1 MTEDSDSI
9 SEEER
14 SLFRPFTRESLV
26 QIEQR
31 IAAEHEKQ
39 KELERKRAE
48 GEVIRYDDEDEDEGP
63 QPDPTL
69 EQGVPI
75 PVRLQGSFPPE
86 LASTPL
92 EDIDPYYSNIL
103 TFVVVSKGKD
113 IFRFSAS
120 KAMWLL
126 DPFNPIRRV
135 AIYILVHPLFSL
147 FIITTILVN
156 CILMIMPTTPT
167 VESTEVIFTG
177 IYTFESAVKVMARG
191 FILCPFTYLRDA
203 WNWLDFVVIAL
214 AYVTMGI
221 DLGNLAA
228 LRTFR
233 VLRALKTVAIVPGLK
248 TIVGAV
254 IESVKN
260 LRDVIILTMFSLSV
274 FALMGLQIY
283 MGVLTQKCVKK
294 FPLDGSW
301 GNLTDENWA
310 YHNHNSSNWYTEDG
324 ISYPLC
330 GNISGA
336 GQCDD
341 DYVCLQGFGPN
352 PNYGYTSFD
361 SFGWAFLSAFR
372 LMTQDFW
379 EDLYQ
384 LVLRAAGPWHMLF
397 FIVIIFLGSFYLV
410 NLILA
415 IVAMSY
421 DELQKKAEEEEA
433 AEEEA
438 IREAEEAAA
447 AKAAKLEERA
457 NAQAQAAA
465 DAAAAEEAA
474 LHPEMAKSP
483 TYSCI
488 SYELFV
494 GGEKGN
500 DDNNKEKMS
509 IRSVEVESE
518 SVSVIQR
525 QPAPTTAHQA
535 TKVRKPS
542 TYTMRNG
549 RGRFG
554 IPGSDRKPLVLSTY
568 QDAQQHLPYADDS
581 NAVTPMSEENGAIIV
596 PVYYG
601 NLGSRHSSYTSHQSR
616 ISYTSH
622 GDLLG
627 GMAVMG
633 VSTMTKESKLR
644 NRNTRNQSVGATN
657 GGTTCLDT
665 NHKVE
670 HRDYEIGLECT
681 DEAGKIKHHDNP
693 FIEPVQTQTVVDM
706 KDVMVL
712 NDIIEQAAGRHSR
725 ASDRGVSVY
734 YFPTED
740 DDEDGPTFKDKALE
754 VILKGID
761 VFCVWDCCWVWLKF
775 QEWVSLIVF
784 DPFVEL
790 FITLCIVVNTM
801 FMAMDHHDMNKEM
814 ERVLKSGNYFF
825 TATFAIEATMKLM
838 AMSPKY
844 YFQEGWNIFD
854 FIIVAL
860 SLLELGLE
868 GVQGLSVLRSFR
880 LLRVFKLAKSW
891 PTLNLLI
898 SIMGRTMGA
907 LGNLTFVLCII
918 IFIFA
923 VMGMQL
929 FGKNYHDHKD
939 RFPDGD
945 LPRWNFT
952 DFMHSFMIVFRV
964 LCGEWIESMWDC
976 MYVGDVSCIP
986 FFLATVVIGNLVV
999 LNLFLA
1005 LLLSNFGS
1013 SSLSAPTADND
1024 TNKIAEA
1031 FNRIGRFKN
1040 WVKRNI
1046 ADCFKLIRNKLT
1058 NQISDQP
1065 SGKNVCR
1072 CISAEHG
1079 DNELELGHDEILA
1092 DGLIKKGIKE
1102 QTQLEVAIGDGMEFT
1117 IHGDMKNSKPKK
1129 SKYLNNAT
1137 MIGNSINHQDN
1148 RLEHELNHR
1157 GLSLQDDDTA
1167 SINSYGSH
1175 KNRPFKDESHKG
1187 SAETMEGEE
1196 KRDVSKEDLGLDE
1209 ELDEE
1214 GECEEGPLDGDIIIH
1229 AHDEDILD
1237 EYPADCCPDSYY
1249 KKFPILAGDDDSP
1262 FWQGWGNLRLKT
1274 FQLIENKYFE
1284 TAVITMI
1291 LMSSLALALEDVHLP
1306 QRPILQDILYYMD
1319 RIFTVIFF
1327 LEMLIKWLA
1336 LGFKVY
1342 FTNAWCWL
1350 DFVIVMLS
1358 LINLAAVWSGADDVP
1373 AFRSMR
1379 TLRALRPLRA
1389 VSRWEGMK
1397 VVVNALVQA
1406 IPSIFNVLLVC
1417 LIFWLIF
1424 AIMGVQLFAGKY
1436 FKCEDLNGTQLS
1448 HEIIPNRNACE
1459 SENYTWVNSAMN
1471 FDHVGNAYLCLF
1483 QVATFKGWI
1492 QIMNDAID
1500 SREVDKQPIRE
1511 TNIYMYLYF
1520 VFFIIFGSFFT
1531 LNLFIGV
1538 IIDNFNEQKK
1548 KAGGSLEMFM
1558 TEDQKKYYNAM
1569 KKMGSKKP
1577 LKAIPRPRWRPQ
1589 AIVFEIVTDK
1599 KFDII
1604 IMLFIGLNMFTMTL
1618 DRYDASDTYNAV
1630 LDYLNAIF
1638 VVIFSSECLLK
1649 IFALRYH
1656 YFIEPWN
1663 LFDVVVVILS
1673 ILGLVLSDIIEKYF
1687 VSPTLLRV
1695 VRVAKVGRVLRL
1707 VKGAKGIRTL
1717 LFALAMSL
1725 PALFNICLLLFL
1737 VMFIFAIFG
1746 MSFFMHVKEKSG
1758 INDVYNFKTFGQSMI
1773 LLFQMSTS
1781 AGWDGVLD
1789 AIINE
1794 EACDPPDNDK
1804 GYPGNCGSAT
1814 VGITFLLSYLVISFL
1829 IVINMYIAVILEN
1842 YSQATEDVQEG
1853 LTDDDY
1859 DMYYEIWQQ
1868 FDPEGTQY
1876 IRYDQLSEF
1885 LDVLEPPLQIHKPNK
1900 YKIIS
1905 MDIPICRGDLMY
1917 CVDILDALTKDFFA
1931 RKGNP
1936 IEETGEIG
1944 EIAARPDTEGYEPVS
1959 STLWRQ
1965 REEYCARL
1973 IQHAWRKHKTRG
1985 EGGATDGDENDG
1997 GGDDD
2002 DNAGGAGI
2010 GGDKAGDEAGS
2021 GGANDD
2027 AGGGGGAGGSEHA
2040 DGSAIGDA
2048 IDPEGAAAAV
2058 IESNVN
2064 SSIVDGADSAAAGS
2078 PGGQSSGSAGRQTAV
2093 LVESDGFVTKN
2104 GHKVVIHSRS
2114 PSITSR
2120 TADV

>member
-1 MTEDSDSI
+1 MSEDSDSV

-14 SLFRPFTRESLV
+14 SLFRPFTRESLAA
-26 QIEQR
+26 IEAR
-31 IAAEHEKQ
+31 IAEEHAKQ
-39 KELERKRAE
+39 KELEKKRAE
-48 GEVIRYDDEDEDEGP
+48 GEVRYDDEDEDEGP
-63 QPDPTL
+63 QPDPML
-69 EQGVPI
+69 EQGAPI
-75 PVRLQGSFPPE
+75 PVRLHNEFPPE

-92 EDIDPYYSNIL
+92 EDIDNFYHNQR
-103 TFVVVSKGKD
+103 TFVVISKGKD
-113 IFRFSAS
+113 IFRFSATD
-120 KAMWLL
+120 AMWIL

-167 VESTEVIFTG
+167 IESTEVIFTG

-191 FILCPFTYLRDA
+191 FILQPFTYLRDA

-283 MGVLTQKCVKK
+283 MGVLTQKCIKN
-294 FPLDGSW
+294 FPEDGSW
-301 GNLTDENWA
+301 GNLTDENWERFVS
-310 YHNHNSSNWYTEDG
+310 NETNWYVDEAKNM
-324 ISYPLC
+324 PLC
-330 GNISGA
+330 GNSSGA
-336 GQCDD
+336 GQCLPG
-341 DYVCLQGFGPN
+341 YTCLQGYGEN

-361 SFGWAFLSAFR
+361 TFGWALLSAFR
-372 LMTQDFW
+372 LMTQDYW
-379 EDLYQ
+379 ENLYQ
-384 LVLRAAGPWHMLF
+384 LVLRSAGPWHMLF

-438 IREAEEAAA
+438 IREAEEAAL
-447 AKAAKLEERA
+447 AKETKLA
-457 NAQAQAAA
+457 AQAAA
-465 DAAAAEEAA
+465 REAAAHAVVTAA
-474 LHPEMAKSP
+474 DQIVKSP
-483 TYSCI
+483 SDFSCH

-494 GGEKGN
+494 GQEKGN
-500 DDNNKEKMS
+500 DDNNKERMS
-509 IRSVEVESE
+509 IRSIE
-518 SVSVIQR
+518 SVSEHRVKQINNH
-525 QPAPTTAHQA
+525 TTT
-535 TKVRKPS
+535 TKVRKVSAASLSLPGS
-542 TYTMRNG
+542 PFNLRRSSRGSHQFTIRNG
-549 RGRFG
+549 RGRFVG
-554 IPGSDRKPLVLSTY
+554 PPGGDRKPLVLSTFL
-568 QDAQQHLPYADDS
+568 DAQEHLPYADDS
-581 NAVTPMSEENGAIIV
+581 NAVTPMSEENGTIVV
-596 PVYYG
+596 PVYYA
-601 NLGSRHSSYTSHQSR
+601 NLGSRHSSYTSHASR
-616 ISYTSH
+616 LSYTSH
-622 GDLLG
+622 GDLIG
-627 GMAVMG
+627 GIANAG
-633 VSTMTKESKLR
+633 KPMTKESQLKIR
-644 NRNTRNQSVGATN
+644 SVRPPSVNGHITDNNQKY
-657 GGTTCLDT
+657 
-665 NHKVE
+665 H
-670 HRDYEIGLECT
+670 YEGDLE
-681 DEAGKIKHHDNP
+681 DPMGKAKQQDNP
-693 FIEPVQTQTVVDM
+693 FIEPSQQHAVVDM

-712 NDIIEQAAGRHSR
+712 NDIIEQAAGRQSR
-725 ASDRGVSVY
+725 TPEQG
-734 YFPTED
+734 D
-740 DDEDGPTFKDKALE
+740 DDEEGPTFKDKLLTAVLRC
-754 VILKGID
+754 ID
-761 VFCVWDCCWVWLKF
+761 IFCVWDCCWLWLEF
-775 QEWVSLIVF
+775 QKYVALLVF

-790 FITLCIVVNTM
+790 FITLCIVVNTL
-801 FMAMDHHDMNKEM
+801 FMALDHHDMDKDM
-814 ERVLKSGNYFF
+814 ERVLKTGNYFF
-825 TATFAIEATMKLM
+825 TATFGIEATLKLI
-838 AMSPKY
+838 AMSPKF

-898 SIMGRTMGA
+898 SIMGRTVGA

-929 FGKNYHDHKD
+929 FGKNYTDNVD

-976 MYVGDVSCIP
+976 MLVGDVSCIP

-1013 SSLSAPTADND
+1013 SNLSAPTADND

-1031 FNRIGRFKN
+1031 IDRIARFVK
-1040 WVKRNI
+1040 WIKRNVLYL
-1046 ADCFKLIRNKLT
+1046 AKMMRAKLT
-1058 NQISDQP
+1058 NQISDQAP
-1065 SGKNVCR
+1065 DGIDR
-1072 CISAEHG
+1072 DG
-1079 DNELELGHDEILA
+1079 DLDLA
-1092 DGLIKKGIKE
+1092 DGELDAYRDKKSAKE
-1102 QTQLEVAIGDGMEFT
+1102 LNQLEVAIGDGMEFT
-1117 IHGDMKNSKPKK
+1117 IHGDLKNKLKKGKLCMNNSKVI
-1129 SKYLNNAT
+1129 A
-1137 MIGNSINHQDN
+1137 NSINHRDYRLDN
-1148 RLEHELNHR
+1148 DYINQNE
-1157 GLSLQDDDTA
+1157 DDTI
-1167 SINSYGSH
+1167 SNKSYGSH
-1175 KNRPFKDESHKG
+1175 KNRAFKDESHKG
-1187 SAETMEGEE
+1187 SMDSLDGEE
-1196 KRDVSKEDLGLDE
+1196 KKDASKEDLEQE
-1209 ELDEE
+1209 EDLGEE
-1214 GECEEGPLDGDIIIH
+1214 GEEGEGVIGDAIIQAEEDPIESD
-1229 AHDEDILD
+1229 
-1237 EYPADCCPDSYY
+1237 YPADCCPENCY
-1249 KKFPILAGDDDSP
+1249 KKFPFLAGDDDAP
-1262 FWQGWGNLRLKT
+1262 FWQGWANLRLKT

-1284 TAVITMI
+1284 TAVILMI
-1291 LMSSLALALEDVHLP
+1291 LLSSMALALEDVHLQ

-1327 LEMLIKWLA
+1327 IEMLIKWLA
-1336 LGFKVY
+1336 LGFKKY

-1350 DFVIVMLS
+1350 DFIIVMVS
-1358 LINLAAVWSGADDVP
+1358 LINFVASLCGAGGIQ
-1373 AFRSMR
+1373 AFKTMR

-1389 VSRWEGMK
+1389 MSRMQGMR

-1436 FKCEDLNGTQLS
+1436 FKCVDANKTTLS
-1448 HEIIPNRNACE
+1448 HEIIPDRNACLA
-1459 SENYTWVNSAMN
+1459 ENYTWENSPMN
-1471 FDHVGNAYLCLF
+1471 FDHVGKAYLCLF

-1500 SREVDKQPIRE
+1500 SRELNKQPIRE
-1511 TNIYMYLYF
+1511 TNIYMYFYF

-1599 KFDII
+1599 KFDMI
-1604 IMLFIGLNMFTMTL
+1604 IMLFIGLNMLTMTL
-1618 DRYDASDTYNAV
+1618 DHYQQTQTFSDV
-1630 LDYLNAIF
+1630 LDYLNMIF
-1638 VVIFSSECLLK
+1638 IVIFTSECLMK

-1656 YFIEPWN
+1656 YFKEPWN
-1663 LFDVVVVILS
+1663 LFDFVVVILS

-1746 MSFFMHVKEKSG
+1746 MSFFMHVKDKSG
-1758 INDVYNFKTFGQSMI
+1758 LDDVYNFKTFGQSMI

-1789 AIINE
+1789 GIINE
-1794 EACDPPDNDK
+1794 EDCQEPNNEI
-1804 GYPGNCGSAT
+1804 GYPGNCGSST
-1814 VGITFLLSYLVISFL
+1814 IGIAYLLSYLVISFL

-1868 FDPEGTQY
+1868 FDPDGTQY
-1876 IRYDQLSEF
+1876 IRYDQLSDF

-1900 YKIIS
+1900 YKIVS
-1905 MDIPICRGDLMY
+1905 MDIPICKGDMMF

-1936 IEETGEIG
+1936 IEETAELEVQTRPGE
-1944 EIAARPDTEGYEPVS
+1944 TGYEPVS

-1973 IQHAWRKHKTRG
+1973 IQNAWRKHKQQRL
-1985 EGGATDGDENDG
+1985 GGPSE
-1997 GGDDD
+1997 
-2002 DNAGGAGI
+2002 
-2010 GGDKAGDEAGS
+2010 ES
-2021 GGANDD
+2021 DD
-2027 AGGGGGAGGSEHA
+2027 A
-2040 DGSAIGDA
+2040 DT
-2048 IDPEGAAAAV
+2048 DPRV
-2058 IESNVN
+2058 
-2064 SSIVDGADSAAAGS
+2064 
-2078 PGGQSSGSAGRQTAV
+2078 RQTAV

-2104 GHKVVIHSRS
+2104 GHRVVIHSRS
-2114 PSITSR
+2114 PSVTSR

>member
-1 MTEDSDSI
+1 MSEASDLS

-14 SLFRPFTRESLV
+14 CIFRPFTRESLAI
-26 QIEQR
+26 IETR
-31 IAAEHEKQ
+31 IAEEYARQ
-39 KELERKRAE
+39 KELEKKKAE
-48 GEVIRYDDEDEDEGP
+48 GEIRYEDEDEDEGP

-69 EQGVPI
+69 EQGLPI

-92 EDIDPYYSNIL
+92 EDIDAFYSNQR

-113 IFRFSAS
+113 IFRFSATN
-120 KAMWLL
+120 AMWIL

-135 AIYILVHPLFSL
+135 AIYVLVHPLFSL

-191 FILCPFTYLRDA
+191 FILEPFTYLRDA

-274 FALMGLQIY
+274 FALIGLQIY
-283 MGVLTQKCVKK
+283 MGVLTQKCIKE
-294 FPLDGSW
+294 FPMDGSW
-301 GNLTDENWA
+301 GNLTAENWERFVS
-310 YHNHNSSNWYTEDG
+310 NESNWYYDEDKG
-324 ISYPLC
+324 ERPLC
-330 GNISGA
+330 GNSSGA
-336 GQCDD
+336 GQCKEG
-341 DYVCLQGFGPN
+341 YRCLQGYGEN

-361 SFGWAFLSAFR
+361 TFGWAFLSAFR
-372 LMTQDFW
+372 LMTQDYW
-379 EDLYQ
+379 ENLYQ
-384 LVLRAAGPWHMLF
+384 LVLRSAGPWHMLF

-421 DELQKKAEEEEA
+421 DELQKKAQDEEEA
-433 AEEEA
+433 EA
-438 IREAEEAAA
+438 NALREAEEK
-447 AKAAKLEERA
+447 AKEKQDRA
-457 NAQAQAAA
+457 DAR
-465 DAAAAEEAA
+465 AAAAEAA
-474 LHPEMAKSP
+474 AAAAMVAASGEIIKSSSD
-483 TYSCI
+483 YSCH
-488 SYELFV
+488 SYQSFV
-494 GGEKGN
+494 EQPNGQ
-500 DDNNKEKMS
+500 DDNNKEKIS
-509 IRSVEVESE
+509 IRSEGLD
-518 SVSVIQR
+518 SVSEQR
-525 QPAPTTAHQA
+525 RVPTNLSKMR
-535 TKVRKPS
+535 KVS
-542 TYTMRNG
+542 AASLSL
-549 RGRFG
+549 
-554 IPGSDRKPLVLSTY
+554 PGSPFNLRRGSRGSHQFTLRNNRRMAPPGDRKPLVLSTY
-568 QDAQQHLPYADDS
+568 LDAQEHLPYADDS
-581 NAVTPMSEENGAIIV
+581 NAVTPMSEENGV
-596 PVYYG
+596 MVLPMYYA
-601 NLGSRHSSYTSHQSR
+601 NLGSRHSSYTSHASR
-616 ISYTSH
+616 MSYTSH

-627 GMAVMG
+627 GLGSNGKV
-633 VSTMTKESKLR
+633 MTKESQLRGRSKRNGSQGAANPLSYDMTNKTHRGDYDGPTGHFCGSKLK
-644 NRNTRNQSVGATN
+644 Q
-657 GGTTCLDT
+657 L
-665 NHKVE
+665 
-670 HRDYEIGLECT
+670 
-681 DEAGKIKHHDNP
+681 DNP
-693 FIEPVQTQTVVDM
+693 FIDSNQKQTVVDM

-712 NDIIEQAAGRHSR
+712 NDIIEQAAVSGG
-725 ASDRGVSVY
+725 SDRGANNDEEEEE
-734 YFPTED
+734 PTIKERV
-740 DDEDGPTFKDKALE
+740 LE
-754 VILKGID
+754 YTIRIID
-761 VFCVWDCCWVWLKF
+761 IFCVWDCCTCWVAIKNF
-775 QEWVSLIVF
+775 VSLIVF

-790 FITLCIVVNTM
+790 FITLCIVVNTL
-801 FMAMDHHDMNKEM
+801 FMALDHHDMDKDLEKA
-814 ERVLKSGNYFF
+814 LKSGNYFF
-825 TATFAIEATMKLM
+825 TATFAIEATMKLV

-860 SLLELGLE
+860 SLIELGLE

-929 FGKNYHDHKD
+929 FGKNYTDNVD
-939 RFPDGD
+939 RFPDHD

-976 MYVGDVSCIP
+976 MLVGDVSCIP

-1031 FNRIGRFKN
+1031 FDRIGRFTRWTKAS
-1040 WVKRNI
+1040 VLHI
-1046 ADCFKLIRNKLT
+1046 AKLIRFKLT

-1065 SGKNVCR
+1065 SGEGPSNSWNQDVR
-1072 CISAEHG
+1072 DGGLEISAE
-1079 DNELELGHDEILA
+1079 EIVA
-1092 DGLIKKGIKE
+1092 DGLIKKSPKDR
-1102 QTQLEVAIGDGMEFT
+1102 LEVTIGTGMDLT
-1117 IHGDMKNSKPKK
+1117 VHGDPKRGKNSINK
-1129 SKYLNNAT
+1129 SKT
-1137 MIGNSINHQDN
+1137 IGNSI
-1148 RLEHELNHR
+1148 LEHGMYIGHLDEDEISNK
-1157 GLSLQDDDTA
+1157 
-1167 SINSYGSH
+1167 SYGSH
-1175 KNRPFKDESHKG
+1175 KHRFKDESHKG
-1187 SAETMEGEE
+1187 SADMLDEHEE
-1196 KRDVSKEDLGLDE
+1196 KRDASKEELGIADE
-1209 ELDEE
+1209 MEDDRYESE
-1214 GECEEGPLDGDIIIH
+1214 RPLTDIVVVANTEDIII
-1229 AHDEDILD
+1229 D
-1237 EYPADCCPDSYY
+1237 EYAADCFPETCY
-1249 KKFPILAGDDDSP
+1249 KKFPFLAGDEDSP
-1262 FWQGWGNLRLKT
+1262 FWQGWGNLRFKT
-1274 FQLIENKYFE
+1274 FRLIENKYFE
-1284 TAVITMI
+1284 TAVIIMI
-1291 LMSSLALALEDVHLP
+1291 LLSSLALALEDVHLQ
-1306 QRPILQDILYYMD
+1306 QRPILQDVLYYMD

-1327 LEMLIKWLA
+1327 FEMLIKWLA
-1336 LGFKVY
+1336 LGFQTY

-1350 DFVIVMLS
+1350 DFVIVMVS
-1358 LINLAAVWSGADDVP
+1358 LINFIAALCGAGGIQ
-1373 AFRSMR
+1373 AFKTMR

-1389 VSRWEGMK
+1389 MSRMQGMR

-1436 FKCEDLNGTQLS
+1436 FKCVDANKSTLS
-1448 HEIIPNRNACE
+1448 YEIIPDYNACVA
-1459 SENYTWVNSAMN
+1459 ENYTWENSPMN
-1471 FDHVGNAYLCLF
+1471 FDHVGKAYLCLF

-1500 SREVDKQPIRE
+1500 SRDINKQPIRE

-1548 KAGGSLEMFM
+1548 KGGDSIALMM
-1558 TEDQKKYYNAM
+1558 TDAQKKYYNAM

-1577 LKAIPRPRWRPQ
+1577 MKAIPRPRWRPQ
-1589 AIVFEIVTDK
+1589 AIVFEIVSNK
-1599 KFDII
+1599 KFDMI
-1604 IMLFIGLNMFTMTL
+1604 IMLFIGLNMLTMTM
-1618 DRYDASDTYNAV
+1618 DHYQQEETFTKV
-1630 LDYLNAIF
+1630 LDSLNTIF
-1638 VVIFSSECLLK
+1638 IVIFSTECLMK

-1656 YFIEPWN
+1656 YFTEPWN
-1663 LFDVVVVILS
+1663 LFDTVVVILS

-1746 MSFFMHVKEKSG
+1746 MSFFMHVKDKSG
-1758 INDVYNFKTFGQSMI
+1758 LDDVYNFKTFGQSMI

-1789 AIINE
+1789 GIINE
-1794 EACDPPDNDK
+1794 EDCKLPNNEI
-1804 GYPGNCGSAT
+1804 GETGNCGNST
-1814 VGITFLLSYLVISFL
+1814 IGIAFLLSYLVISFL

-1868 FDPEGTQY
+1868 FDPDGTQY
-1876 IRYDQLSEF
+1876 IRYDQVSDLF
-1885 LDVLEPPLQIHKPNK
+1885 DVLEPPLQIHKPNK
-1900 YKIIS
+1900 YKIYS
-1905 MDIPICRGDLMY
+1905 MDIPICKGDLMF

-1931 RKGNP
+1931 RKGNA
-1936 IEETGEIG
+1936 IEETDELGEVQPVQN
-1944 EIAARPDTEGYEPVS
+1944 EPGYEKIS
-1959 STLWRQ
+1959 STLYRQ

-1973 IQHAWRKHKTRG
+1973 IQTAWRKYRQRSGDAPEQPVTVEESTGGG
-1985 EGGATDGDENDG
+1985 EGEV
-1997 GGDDD
+1997 
-2002 DNAGGAGI
+2002 
-2010 GGDKAGDEAGS
+2010 EA
-2021 GGANDD
+2021 
-2027 AGGGGGAGGSEHA
+2027 H
-2040 DGSAIGDA
+2040 
-2048 IDPEGAAAAV
+2048 
-2058 IESNVN
+2058 
-2064 SSIVDGADSAAAGS
+2064 
-2078 PGGQSSGSAGRQTAV
+2078 QTAV

-2104 GHKVVIHSRS
+2104 GHKVVLHSRT
-2114 PSITSR
+2114 PSISSKS
-2120 TADV
+2120 ADV

>member
-1 MTEDSDSI
+1 MSEDSDSV

-14 SLFRPFTRESLV
+14 SLFRPFTRESLAA
-26 QIEQR
+26 IEAR
-31 IAAEHEKQ
+31 IAEEHAKQ
-39 KELERKRAE
+39 KELEKKRAE
-48 GEVIRYDDEDEDEGP
+48 GEVRYDDEDEDEGP
-63 QPDPTL
+63 QPDPML
-69 EQGVPI
+69 EQGAPI
-75 PVRLQGSFPPE
+75 PVRLHNEFPPE

-92 EDIDPYYSNIL
+92 EDIDSFYHNQR
-103 TFVVVSKGKD
+103 TFVVISKGKD
-113 IFRFSAS
+113 IFRFSATD
-120 KAMWLL
+120 AMWIL

-167 VESTEVIFTG
+167 IESTEVIFTG

-191 FILCPFTYLRDA
+191 FILQPFTYLRDA

-283 MGVLTQKCVKK
+283 MGVLTQKCIKN
-294 FPLDGSW
+294 FPEDGSW
-301 GNLTDENWA
+301 GNLTDENWERFVS
-310 YHNHNSSNWYTEDG
+310 NETNWYVDEAKNM
-324 ISYPLC
+324 PLC
-330 GNISGA
+330 GNSSGA
-336 GQCDD
+336 GQCLPG
-341 DYVCLQGFGPN
+341 YTCLQGYGEN

-361 SFGWAFLSAFR
+361 TFGWALLSAFR
-372 LMTQDFW
+372 LMTQDYW
-379 EDLYQ
+379 ENLYQ
-384 LVLRAAGPWHMLF
+384 LVLRSAGPWHMLF

-438 IREAEEAAA
+438 IREAEEAAL
-447 AKAAKLEERA
+447 AKETKLA
-457 NAQAQAAA
+457 AQAAA
-465 DAAAAEEAA
+465 REAAAHAA
-474 LHPEMAKSP
+474 VTAADQIVKSP
-483 TYSCI
+483 SDFSCH

-494 GGEKGN
+494 GQEKGN
-500 DDNNKEKMS
+500 DDNNKERMS
-509 IRSVEVESE
+509 IRSIE
-518 SVSVIQR
+518 SVSEHRVKQINNH
-525 QPAPTTAHQA
+525 TTT
-535 TKVRKPS
+535 TKVRKVSAASLSLPGS
-542 TYTMRNG
+542 PFNLRRSSRGSHQFTIRNG
-549 RGRFG
+549 RGRFVG
-554 IPGSDRKPLVLSTY
+554 PPGGDRKPLVLSTFL
-568 QDAQQHLPYADDS
+568 DAQEHLPYADDS
-581 NAVTPMSEENGAIIV
+581 NAVTPMSEENGTIVV
-596 PVYYG
+596 PVYYA
-601 NLGSRHSSYTSHQSR
+601 NLGSRHSSYTSHASR
-616 ISYTSH
+616 LSYTSH
-622 GDLLG
+622 GDLIG
-627 GMAVMG
+627 GIANAG
-633 VSTMTKESKLR
+633 KPMTKESQLKIR
-644 NRNTRNQSVGATN
+644 SVRPPSVNGHITDNNQKY
-657 GGTTCLDT
+657 
-665 NHKVE
+665 H
-670 HRDYEIGLECT
+670 YEGDLE
-681 DEAGKIKHHDNP
+681 DPMGKAKQQDNP
-693 FIEPVQTQTVVDM
+693 FIEPSQQHAVVDM

-712 NDIIEQAAGRHSR
+712 NDIIEQAAGRQSR
-725 ASDRGVSVY
+725 TPEQG
-734 YFPTED
+734 D
-740 DDEDGPTFKDKALE
+740 DDEEGPTFKDKLLTAVLRC
-754 VILKGID
+754 ID
-761 VFCVWDCCWVWLKF
+761 IFCVWDCCWLWLEF
-775 QEWVSLIVF
+775 QKYVALLVF

-790 FITLCIVVNTM
+790 FITLCIVVNTL
-801 FMAMDHHDMNKEM
+801 FMALDHHDMDKDM
-814 ERVLKSGNYFF
+814 ERVLKTGNYFF
-825 TATFAIEATMKLM
+825 TATFGIEATLKLI
-838 AMSPKY
+838 AMSPKF

-898 SIMGRTMGA
+898 SIMGRTVGA

-929 FGKNYHDHKD
+929 FGKNYTDNVD

-976 MYVGDVSCIP
+976 MLVGDVSCIP

-1013 SSLSAPTADND
+1013 SNLSAPTADND

-1031 FNRIGRFKN
+1031 IDRIARFVK
-1040 WVKRNI
+1040 WIKRNVLYL
-1046 ADCFKLIRNKLT
+1046 AKMMRAKLT
-1058 NQISDQP
+1058 NQISDQAPGEGP
-1065 SGKNVCR
+1065 SNSWK
-1072 CISAEHG
+1072 E
-1079 DNELELGHDEILA
+1079 DLA
-1092 DGLIKKGIKE
+1092 DGELDAYRDKKSAKE
-1102 QTQLEVAIGDGMEFT
+1102 LNQLEVAIGDGMEFT
-1117 IHGDMKNSKPKK
+1117 IHGDLKNKLKKGKLCMNNSKVI
-1129 SKYLNNAT
+1129 A
-1137 MIGNSINHQDN
+1137 NSINHRDYRLDN
-1148 RLEHELNHR
+1148 DYINQNE
-1157 GLSLQDDDTA
+1157 DDTI
-1167 SINSYGSH
+1167 SNKSYGSH
-1175 KNRPFKDESHKG
+1175 KNRAFKDESHKG
-1187 SAETMEGEE
+1187 SMDSLDGEE
-1196 KRDVSKEDLGLDE
+1196 KKDASKEDLEQE
-1209 ELDEE
+1209 EDLGEE
-1214 GECEEGPLDGDIIIH
+1214 GEEGEGVIGDAIIQAEEDPIESD
-1229 AHDEDILD
+1229 
-1237 EYPADCCPDSYY
+1237 YPADCCPENCY
-1249 KKFPILAGDDDSP
+1249 KKFPFLAGDDDAP
-1262 FWQGWGNLRLKT
+1262 FWQGWANLRLKT

-1284 TAVITMI
+1284 TAVILMI
-1291 LMSSLALALEDVHLP
+1291 LLSSMALALEDVHLQ

-1327 LEMLIKWLA
+1327 IEMLIKWLA
-1336 LGFKVY
+1336 LGFKKY

-1350 DFVIVMLS
+1350 DFIIVMVS
-1358 LINLAAVWSGADDVP
+1358 LINFVASLCGAGGIQ
-1373 AFRSMR
+1373 AFKTMR

-1389 VSRWEGMK
+1389 MSRMQGMR

-1436 FKCEDLNGTQLS
+1436 FKCVDANKTTLS
-1448 HEIIPNRNACE
+1448 HEIIPDRNACLA
-1459 SENYTWVNSAMN
+1459 ENYTWENSPMN
-1471 FDHVGNAYLCLF
+1471 FDHVGKAYLCLF

-1500 SREVDKQPIRE
+1500 SRELNKQPIRE
-1511 TNIYMYLYF
+1511 TNIYMYFYF

-1599 KFDII
+1599 KFDMI
-1604 IMLFIGLNMFTMTL
+1604 IMLFIGLNMLTMTL
-1618 DRYDASDTYNAV
+1618 DHYQQTQTFSDV
-1630 LDYLNAIF
+1630 LDYLNMIF
-1638 VVIFSSECLLK
+1638 IVIFTSECLMK

-1656 YFIEPWN
+1656 YFKEPWN
-1663 LFDVVVVILS
+1663 LFDFVVVILS

-1746 MSFFMHVKEKSG
+1746 MSFFMHVKDKSG
-1758 INDVYNFKTFGQSMI
+1758 LDDVYNFKTFGQSMI

-1789 AIINE
+1789 GIINE
-1794 EACDPPDNDK
+1794 EDCQEPNNEI
-1804 GYPGNCGSAT
+1804 GYPGNCGSST
-1814 VGITFLLSYLVISFL
+1814 IGIAYLLSYLVISFL

-1868 FDPEGTQY
+1868 FDPDGTQY
-1876 IRYDQLSEF
+1876 IRYDQLSDF

-1900 YKIIS
+1900 YKIVS
-1905 MDIPICRGDLMY
+1905 MDIPICKGDMMF

-1936 IEETGEIG
+1936 IEETAELEVQTRPGE
-1944 EIAARPDTEGYEPVS
+1944 TGYEPVS

-1973 IQHAWRKHKTRG
+1973 IQNAWRKHKQQRL
-1985 EGGATDGDENDG
+1985 GGPSE
-1997 GGDDD
+1997 
-2002 DNAGGAGI
+2002 
-2010 GGDKAGDEAGS
+2010 ES
-2021 GGANDD
+2021 DD
-2027 AGGGGGAGGSEHA
+2027 A
-2040 DGSAIGDA
+2040 DT
-2048 IDPEGAAAAV
+2048 DPRV
-2058 IESNVN
+2058 
-2064 SSIVDGADSAAAGS
+2064 
-2078 PGGQSSGSAGRQTAV
+2078 RQTAV

-2104 GHKVVIHSRS
+2104 GHRVVIHSRS
-2114 PSITSR
+2114 PSVTSR

>member
-1 MTEDSDSI
+1 MSEDSDSI

-14 SLFRPFTRESLV
+14 SLFRPFTRESLAT
-26 QIEQR
+26 IEAR
-31 IAAEHEKQ
+31 IAEEYAKQ
-39 KELERKRAE
+39 KELEKKRAE
-48 GEVIRYDDEDEDEGP
+48 GEGGFGRKKKKKEVRYDDEDEDEGP
-63 QPDPTL
+63 QPDPML
-69 EQGVPI
+69 EQGAPI
-75 PVRLQGSFPPE
+75 PVRLHNEFPPE

-92 EDIDPYYSNIL
+92 EDIDSFYHNQR

-113 IFRFSAS
+113 IFRFSATD
-120 KAMWLL
+120 ALWIL

-167 VESTEVIFTG
+167 IESTEVIFTG

-191 FILCPFTYLRDA
+191 FILQPFTYLRDA

-283 MGVLTQKCVKK
+283 MGVLTQKCIRN
-294 FPLDGSW
+294 FPEDGSW
-301 GNLTDENWA
+301 GNLTDENWERFVS
-310 YHNHNSSNWYTEDG
+310 NETNWYVDEG
-324 ISYPLC
+324 GNMPLC
-330 GNISGA
+330 GNSSGA
-336 GQCDD
+336 GMCDPG
-341 DYVCLQGFGPN
+341 YTCLQGYGSN

-361 SFGWAFLSAFR
+361 TFGWALLSAFR
-372 LMTQDFW
+372 LMTQDYW
-379 EDLYQ
+379 ENLYQ
-384 LVLRAAGPWHMLF
+384 LVLRSAGPWHMLF

-438 IREAEEAAA
+438 IREAEEAAL
-447 AKAAKLEERA
+447 AKENKLA
-457 NAQAQAAA
+457 AQAAA
-465 DAAAAEEAA
+465 REAAAAAA
-474 LHPEMAKSP
+474 AADQIVKSP
-483 TYSCI
+483 SDFSCH

-494 GGEKGN
+494 GQEKGN
-500 DDNNKEKMS
+500 DDNNKERMS
-509 IRSVEVESE
+509 IRSVE
-518 SVSVIQR
+518 SVSEHRVK
-525 QPAPTTAHQA
+525 PPNNNHSSASN
-535 TKVRKPS
+535 KVRKVSAASLSLPGS
-542 TYTMRNG
+542 PFNLRRGSRGSHQFTIRNG
-549 RGRFG
+549 RGRFVG
-554 IPGSDRKPLVLSTY
+554 PPGGDRKPLVLSTY
-568 QDAQQHLPYADDS
+568 LDAQEHLPYADDS
-581 NAVTPMSEENGAIIV
+581 NAVTPMSEENGTIVV
-596 PVYYG
+596 PVYYAS
-601 NLGSRHSSYTSHQSR
+601 LGSRHSSYTSHASR
-616 ISYTSH
+616 LSYTSH

-627 GMAVMG
+627 GIAG
-633 VSTMTKESKLR
+633 AGKPMTKESRLR
-644 NRNTRNQSVGATN
+644 SRSARPPSGNSHVNDQ
-657 GGTTCLDT
+657 
-665 NHKVE
+665 NHK
-670 HRDYEIGLECT
+670 HLYEGDI
-681 DEAGKIKHHDNP
+681 DDPMGKVKQQDNP
-693 FIEPVQTQTVVDM
+693 FIEPSQQHAVVDM

-712 NDIIEQAAGRHSR
+712 NDIIEQAAGRQSK
-725 ASDRGVSVY
+725 ASDHG
-734 YFPTED
+734 ED
-740 DDEDGPTFKDKALE
+740 DEEGPAFKEKLLALC
-754 VILKGID
+754 LRGID
-761 VFCVWDCCWVWLKF
+761 IFCVWDCCWVWLKF
-775 QEWVSLIVF
+775 QEFVALVVF

-790 FITLCIVVNTM
+790 FITLCIVVNTL
-801 FMAMDHHDMNKEM
+801 FMALDHHAMDPDMD
-814 ERVLKSGNYFF
+814 RVLKSGNYFF
-825 TATFAIEATMKLM
+825 TTTFGIEATMKLI

-898 SIMGRTMGA
+898 SIMGRTVGA

-929 FGKNYHDHKD
+929 FGKNYTDNVD

-976 MYVGDVSCIP
+976 MLVGDVSCIP

-1013 SSLSAPTADND
+1013 SNLSAPTADND

-1031 FNRIGRFKN
+1031 IDRIARFIQ
-1040 WVKRNI
+1040 WVKRSLFNL
-1046 ADCFKLIRNKLT
+1046 FKMMRAKFT
-1058 NQISDQP
+1058 NQISDQAPGEGP
-1065 SGKNVCR
+1065 SNSWKEDGIDR
-1072 CISAEHG
+1072 DG
-1079 DNELELGHDEILA
+1079 DLDLA
-1092 DGLIKKGIKE
+1092 DGELDGYRDKKNAKDLNN
-1102 QTQLEVAIGDGMEFT
+1102 QLEVAIGDGMEFT
-1117 IHGDMKNSKPKK
+1117 IHGDLKNKLKK
-1129 SKYLNNAT
+1129 GKLCMNNTKA
-1137 MIGNSINHQDN
+1137 IGNSINHHDN
-1148 RLEHELNHR
+1148 RMEHEYMNHHEE
-1157 GLSLQDDDTA
+1157 DTI
-1167 SINSYGSH
+1167 SHKSYGSH
-1175 KNRPFKDESHKG
+1175 NNRPFKDESHKG
-1187 SAETMEGEE
+1187 SVDSLDGEE
-1196 KRDVSKEDLGLDE
+1196 KKDASKEDLDQEDLEEDGEEGEEELHGIIQTDE
-1209 ELDEE
+1209 ELIDA
-1214 GECEEGPLDGDIIIH
+1214 D
-1229 AHDEDILD
+1229 
-1237 EYPADCCPDSYY
+1237 YPADCCPDNCY
-1249 KKFPILAGDDDSP
+1249 KKFPFLAGDDDAP
-1262 FWQGWGNLRLKT
+1262 FWQGWANLRLKT

-1291 LMSSLALALEDVHLP
+1291 LLSSLALALEDVHLSS
-1306 QRPILQDILYYMD
+1306 RPILQDILYYMD

-1327 LEMLIKWLA
+1327 IEMLIKWLA
-1336 LGFKVY
+1336 LGFKKY

-1350 DFVIVMLS
+1350 DFIIVMVS
-1358 LINLAAVWSGADDVP
+1358 LINFVASLCGAGGIQ
-1373 AFRSMR
+1373 AFKTMR

-1389 VSRWEGMK
+1389 MSRMQGMR

-1436 FKCEDLNGTQLS
+1436 FKCVDANKTTLS
-1448 HEIIPNRNACE
+1448 HEIIPDRNACIA
-1459 SENYTWVNSAMN
+1459 ENYTWENSPMN
-1471 FDHVGNAYLCLF
+1471 FDHVGKAYLCLF

-1500 SREVDKQPIRE
+1500 SRDVNKQPIRE

-1599 KFDII
+1599 KFDMI
-1604 IMLFIGLNMFTMTL
+1604 IMLFIGLNMLTMTL
-1618 DRYDASDTYNAV
+1618 DHYQQSKTFSDV
-1630 LDYLNAIF
+1630 LDYLNMIF
-1638 VVIFSSECLLK
+1638 IVIFTSECLMK

-1656 YFIEPWN
+1656 YFKEPWN
-1663 LFDVVVVILS
+1663 LFDFVVVILS

-1746 MSFFMHVKEKSG
+1746 MSFFMHVKDKSG
-1758 INDVYNFKTFGQSMI
+1758 LDDVYNFKTFTQSMI

-1789 AIINE
+1789 GIINE
-1794 EACDPPDNDK
+1794 EDCQEPNNEI
-1804 GYPGNCGSAT
+1804 GYPGNCGSST
-1814 VGITFLLSYLVISFL
+1814 IGIAYLLSYLVISFL

-1868 FDPEGTQY
+1868 FDPDGTQY
-1876 IRYDQLSEF
+1876 IRYEQLSDF

-1900 YKIIS
+1900 YKIVS
-1905 MDIPICRGDLMY
+1905 MDIPICKGDLMF

-1936 IEETGEIG
+1936 IEETTELGEVQ
-1944 EIAARPDTEGYEPVS
+1944 ARPDEAGYEPVS

-1973 IQHAWRKHKTRG
+1973 IQNAWRKHKQQRL
-1985 EGGATDGDENDG
+1985 GGPSEESDDPDTD
-1997 GGDDD
+1997 
-2002 DNAGGAGI
+2002 
-2010 GGDKAGDEAGS
+2010 
-2021 GGANDD
+2021 
-2027 AGGGGGAGGSEHA
+2027 
-2040 DGSAIGDA
+2040 
-2048 IDPEGAAAAV
+2048 PR
-2058 IESNVN
+2058 
-2064 SSIVDGADSAAAGS
+2064 
-2078 PGGQSSGSAGRQTAV
+2078 GRQTAV

-2104 GHKVVIHSRS
+2104 GHRVVIHSRS
-2114 PSITSR
+2114 PSVTSR

>member
-1 MTEDSDSI
+1 MSEDLDSI

-14 SLFRPFTRESLV
+14 SLFRPFTRESLAA
-26 QIEQR
+26 IEAR
-31 IAAEHEKQ
+31 IAEEHAKQ
-39 KELERKRAE
+39 KELEKKRAE
-48 GEVIRYDDEDEDEGP
+48 GENDLGRTKKKKEVRYDDEDEDEGP
-63 QPDPTL
+63 QPDATL
-69 EQGVPI
+69 EQGLPL
-75 PVRLQGSFPPE
+75 PVRMQGSFPLE

-92 EDIDPYYSNIL
+92 EDIDPFYHNQR
-103 TFVVVSKGKD
+103 TFVVISKGKD
-113 IFRFSAS
+113 IFRFSAT
-120 KAMWLL
+120 KAFWFL

-191 FILCPFTYLRDA
+191 FILQPFTYLRDA

-283 MGVLTQKCVKK
+283 MGVLTQKCIKV
-294 FPLDGSW
+294 FPEDGSW
-301 GNLTDENWA
+301 GNLTDENWERFCQ
-310 YHNHNSSNWYTEDG
+310 NETNWYGDAGE
-324 ISYPLC
+324 YPLC
-330 GNISGA
+330 GNSSGA
-336 GQCDD
+336 GQCEPG
-341 DYVCLQGFGPN
+341 YICLQGYGPN

-361 SFGWAFLSAFR
+361 TFGWAFLSAFR
-372 LMTQDFW
+372 LMTQDYW
-379 EDLYQ
+379 ENLYQ
-384 LVLRAAGPWHMLF
+384 LVLRSAGSWHVLF
-397 FIVIIFLGSFYLV
+397 FVVIIFLGSFYLV

-421 DELQKKAEEEEA
+421 DELQKKAEEEEQ

-438 IREAEEAAA
+438 LREAEQKAAARADKQEAREAHARAAAEAAA
-447 AKAAKLEERA
+447 Y
-457 NAQAQAAA
+457 
-465 DAAAAEEAA
+465 AEA
-474 LHPEMAKSP
+474 HPTKSP
-483 TYSCI
+483 SDFSCQ

-494 GGEKGN
+494 NQERGN
-500 DDNNKEKMS
+500 QDDNTRERMS
-509 IRSVEVESE
+509 LRSDPFADSA
-518 SVSVIQR
+518 SLSL
-525 QPAPTTAHQA
+525 
-535 TKVRKPS
+535 
-542 TYTMRNG
+542 
-549 RGRFG
+549 
-554 IPGSDRKPLVLSTY
+554 PGSPFNLRRGSRGSHQMALRPNARARYPPGADRKPLVLSTY
-568 QDAQQHLPYADDS
+568 LDAQEHLPYADDS
-581 NAVTPMSEENGAIIV
+581 NAVTPMSEENGAIII
-596 PVYYG
+596 PVYYA

-616 ISYTSH
+616 LSYTSH

-627 GMAVMG
+627 GKAQ
-633 VSTMTKESKLR
+633 TKEARLR
-644 NRNTRNQSVGATN
+644 GRSASRNHSVTSQPHAYPLPRQDSSLASRPLREYEMS
-657 GGTTCLDT
+657 TT
-665 NHKVE
+665 
-670 HRDYEIGLECT
+670 ECT
-681 DEAGKIKHHDNP
+681 DEAGKVLKPSNDNP
-693 FIEPVQTQTVVDM
+693 FIESSQQPNVVDM
-706 KDVMVL
+706 RDVMVL
-712 NDIIEQAAGRHSR
+712 NEIIEQAGRQSR
-725 ASDRGVSVY
+725 ASDHNVSVY
-734 YFPTED
+734 YFPTAE
-740 DDEDGPTFKDKALE
+740 DDEDGPTFKEKLLE
-754 VILKGID
+754 CFMKGID
-761 VFCVWDCCWVWLKF
+761 LFCVWDCCWLWLEF
-775 QEWVSLIVF
+775 QKYVALLVF

-790 FITLCIVVNTM
+790 FITLCIVVNTL
-801 FMAMDHHDMNKEM
+801 FMAMDHHDMDIDM
-814 ERVLKSGNYFF
+814 EKALKSGNYFF
-825 TATFAIEATMKLM
+825 TATFGIEATLKLI

-929 FGKNYHDHKD
+929 FGKNYVDYVD
-939 RFPDGD
+939 RFPGGD

-976 MYVGDVSCIP
+976 MLVGDVSCIP

-1013 SSLSAPTADND
+1013 SSLSTPTADQD

-1031 FNRIGRFKN
+1031 FNRISRFID
-1040 WVKRNI
+1040 WIKRNV
-1046 ADCFKLIRNKLT
+1046 ADFMKLVKNKLT
-1058 NQISDQP
+1058 NQIAIHAP
-1065 SGKNVCR
+1065 GLKAALCGR
-1072 CISAEHG
+1072 CVSSERV
-1079 DNELELGHDEILA
+1079 DNELELGTDLEDAVLYK
-1092 DGLIKKGIKE
+1092 DKKLKD
-1102 QTQLEVAIGDGMEFT
+1102 QVEVAIGDGMEFT
-1117 IHGDMKNSKPKK
+1117 IPGDNKYKK
-1129 SKYLNNAT
+1129 GKLLMNN
-1137 MIGNSINHQDN
+1137 INAITDNHRDN
-1148 RLEHELNHR
+1148 RLDCELNHH
-1157 GLSLQDDDTA
+1157 GYPIQDDDTI
-1167 SINSYGSH
+1167 SQKSYGSH
-1175 KNRPFKDESHKG
+1175 KIRSFKDESHKA
-1187 SAETMEGEE
+1187 STDTIDGEE
-1196 KRDVSKEDLGLDE
+1196 KKDASKEELGLE
-1209 ELDEE
+1209 EEMIEEEEE
-1214 GECEEGPLDGDIIIH
+1214 GKLDGGLGKTDVVV
-1229 AHDEDILD
+1229 AAEEDLID
-1237 EYPADCCPDSYY
+1237 DTPADCCPEPCYQ
-1249 KKFPILAGDDDSP
+1249 KFPFLAGDDDSP
-1262 FWQGWGNLRLKT
+1262 FWQGWGMLRLKT
-1274 FQLIENKYFE
+1274 FKLIENTYFE

-1291 LMSSLALALEDVHLP
+1291 LLSSLALALEDVHLP
-1306 QRPILQDILYYMD
+1306 HRPILQDILYYMD

-1327 LEMLIKWLA
+1327 IEMLIKWLA
-1336 LGFKVY
+1336 LGFQKY

-1350 DFVIVMLS
+1350 DFIIVMVS
-1358 LINLAAVWSGADDVP
+1358 LINFVAALCGAGGIQ
-1373 AFRSMR
+1373 AFKTMR

-1389 VSRWEGMK
+1389 MSRMQGMR

-1436 FKCEDLNGTQLS
+1436 FKCVDLNHTALS
-1448 HEIIPNRNACE
+1448 HEIIPDRNACTL
-1459 SENYTWVNSAMN
+1459 ENYTWENSPMN
-1471 FDHVGNAYLCLF
+1471 FDHVGKAYLCLF

-1500 SREVDKQPIRE
+1500 SREVGRQPIRE

-1577 LKAIPRPRWRPQ
+1577 LKAIPRPKWRPQ

-1599 KFDII
+1599 KFDMI
-1604 IMLFIGLNMFTMTL
+1604 IMLFIGLNMLTMTL
-1618 DRYDASDTYNAV
+1618 DHYQQSDTFSNV
-1630 LDYLNAIF
+1630 LDYLNMIF
-1638 VVIFSSECLLK
+1638 IVIFSSECLLK

-1656 YFIEPWN
+1656 YFVEPWN
-1663 LFDVVVVILS
+1663 LFDFVVVMFSILS
-1673 ILGLVLSDIIEKYF
+1673 LVLSDIIEKYF

-1746 MSFFMHVKEKSG
+1746 MSFFMHVKDKG
-1758 INDVYNFKTFGQSMI
+1758 GLDDVYNFKTFVQSMI

-1789 AIINE
+1789 GIINE
-1794 EACDPPDNDK
+1794 EECDLPDNER

-1814 VGITFLLSYLVISFL
+1814 IGITYLLSYLVISFL

-1859 DMYYEIWQQ
+1859 DMYYEIWQR
-1868 FDPEGTQY
+1868 FDPDGTQY
-1876 IRYDQLSEF
+1876 IRYDQLSDF

-1905 MDIPICRGDLMY
+1905 MDIPICRNDLMF

-1936 IEETGEIG
+1936 IEDPGDIEVG
-1944 EIAARPDTEGYEPVS
+1944 RPDEVGYEPVS

-1973 IQHAWRKHKTRG
+1973 IQHAWRRHRRAHDGPGG
-1985 EGGATDGDENDG
+1985 EDSAEG
-1997 GGDDD
+1997 
-2002 DNAGGAGI
+2002 AGGAG
-2010 GGDKAGDEAGS
+2010 G
-2021 GGANDD
+2021 
-2027 AGGGGGAGGSEHA
+2027 AGGGGGGGGEGGEA
-2040 DGSAIGDA
+2040 EA
-2048 IDPEGAAAAV
+2048 GAA
-2058 IESNVN
+2058 
-2064 SSIVDGADSAAAGS
+2064 
-2078 PGGQSSGSAGRQTAV
+2078 TAV
-2093 LVESDGFVTKN
+2093 LLDAVTPN
-2104 GHKVVIHSRS
+2104 GHRVVLQAAGAAPR
-2114 PSITSR
+2114 PPEP
-2120 TADV
+2120 APPPAPV

>member
-92 EDIDPYYSNIL
+92 EDIDPYYSNVL

-283 MGVLTQKCVKK
+283 MGVLTQKCIKK

-301 GNLTDENWA
+301 GNLTDENWD
-310 YHNHNSSNWYTEDG
+310 YHNRNSSNWYSEDEG
-324 ISYPLC
+324 ISFPLC

-535 TKVRKPS
+535 TKVRKVS
-542 TYTMRNG
+542 TYTIRNG

-725 ASDRGVSVY
+725 ASDRG
-734 YFPTED
+734 ED

-854 FIIVAL
+854 FFIVAL

-1031 FNRIGRFKN
+1031 FNRIGRFKS

-1065 SGKNVCR
+1065 SGKGVCR

-1137 MIGNSINHQDN
+1137 
-1148 RLEHELNHR
+1148 
-1157 GLSLQDDDTA
+1157 DDDTA

-1196 KRDVSKEDLGLDE
+1196 KRDASKEDLGLDE

-1249 KKFPILAGDDDSP
+1249 KKFPILAGDEDSP

-1350 DFVIVMLS
+1350 DFVIVMVS
-1358 LINLAAVWSGADDVP
+1358 LINFVASLVGAGGIQ
-1373 AFRSMR
+1373 AFKTMR

-1389 VSRWEGMK
+1389 MSRMQGMR

-1436 FKCEDLNGTQLS
+1436 FKCEDMNGTKLS

-1973 IQHAWRKHKTRG
+1973 IQHAWRKHKARG
-1985 EGGATDGDENDG
+1985 EGGSGGGGGGDDTELDQGDGGDGTGSGAGDAEPATDDPADPTKETPDG
-1997 GGDDD
+1997 GGDADAAEE
-2002 DNAGGAGI
+2002 NHVNSPG
-2010 GGDKAGDEAGS
+2010 EAGTT
-2021 GGANDD
+2021 A
-2027 AGGGGGAGGSEHA
+2027 
-2040 DGSAIGDA
+2040 
-2048 IDPEGAAAAV
+2048 
-2058 IESNVN
+2058 
-2064 SSIVDGADSAAAGS
+2064 AAAGS
-2078 PGGQSSGSAGRQTAV
+2078 PGSGGAGSPGAGSAGRQTAV

>member
-14 SLFRPFTRESLV
+14 SLFRPFTRESL
-26 QIEQR
+26 QAIEAR
-31 IAAEHEKQ
+31 IADEEAKQ
-39 KELERKRAE
+39 RELERKRAE
-48 GEVIRYDDEDEDEGP
+48 GESDFGRKKKKKEIRYDDEDEDEGP

-69 EQGVPI
+69 EQGVPV
-75 PVRLQGSFPPE
+75 PVRMQGSFPPE

-92 EDIDPYYSNIL
+92 EDIDSFYSNQR
-103 TFVVVSKGKD
+103 TFVVVSRGKD
-113 IFRFSAS
+113 IFRFSATN
-120 KAMWLL
+120 ALYVL

-191 FILCPFTYLRDA
+191 FILQPFTYLRDA

-283 MGVLTQKCVKK
+283 MGVLTQKCIRK

-301 GNLTDENWA
+301 GNLTDENWE
-310 YHNHNSSNWYTEDG
+310 NFNNNETNWYRNPDL
-324 ISYPLC
+324 IDPPLC
-330 GNISGA
+330 GNSSGA
-336 GQCDD
+336 GQCDE
-341 DYVCLQGFGPN
+341 DYICLQGYGKN

-361 SFGWAFLSAFR
+361 TFGWAFLSAFR
-372 LMTQDFW
+372 LMTQDYW
-379 EDLYQ
+379 ENLYQ
-384 LVLRAAGPWHMLF
+384 LVLRSAGPWHMLF

-438 IREAEEAAA
+438 LREAEEAAA
-447 AKAAKLEERA
+447 AKAAKLEA
-457 NAQAQAAA
+457 HQAAA
-465 DAAAAEEAA
+465 AAAAN
-474 LHPEMAKSP
+474 PEIAKSP
-483 TYSCI
+483 SDFSCH

-494 GGEKGN
+494 GQEKGN

-509 IRSVEVESE
+509 IRSEGLE
-518 SVSVIQR
+518 SVSEITR
-525 QPAPTTAHQA
+525 TTAPTATAAGTAKARKVSAASLSLPGSPFNLRRGSRGSHQF
-535 TKVRKPS
+535 TI
-542 TYTMRNG
+542 RNG
-549 RGRFG
+549 RGRFVG
-554 IPGSDRKPLVLSTY
+554 VPGSDRKPLVLSTY
-568 QDAQQHLPYADDS
+568 LDAQEHLPYADDS

-596 PVYYG
+596 PVYYA

-627 GMAVMG
+627 GM
-633 VSTMTKESKLR
+633 TKESRLR
-644 NRNTRNQSVGATN
+644 NRTARNTNHSTVPPPNATN
-657 GGTTCLDT
+657 LCYADT
-665 NHKVE
+665 NHKGQ
-670 HRDYEIGLECT
+670 RDFDMSQDCT
-681 DEAGKIKHHDNP
+681 DEAGKIKHNDNP
-693 FIEPVQTQTVVDM
+693 FIEPTQTQTVVDM

-725 ASDRGVSVY
+725 ASEHGVSVY

-740 DDEDGPTFKDKALE
+740 DDEDGPTLKDKAMEFLMK
-754 VILKGID
+754 IID
-761 VFCVWDCCWVWLKF
+761 IFCVWDCCWVWLKF
-775 QEWVSLIVF
+775 QEGVAFIVF

-790 FITLCIVVNTM
+790 FITLCIVVNTL
-801 FMAMDHHDMNKEM
+801 FMALDHHDMDPDM
-814 ERVLKSGNYFF
+814 EKALKSGNYFF
-825 TATFAIEATMKLM
+825 TATFAIEASMKLI

-898 SIMGRTMGA
+898 SIMGRTVGA

-929 FGKNYHDHKD
+929 FGKNYTDNMD

-976 MYVGDVSCIP
+976 MLVGDVSCIP

-1013 SSLSAPTADND
+1013 SSLSAPTADNE

-1031 FNRIGRFKN
+1031 FNRISRFSN
-1040 WVKRNI
+1040 WIKMNI
-1046 ADCFKLIRNKLT
+1046 ANALKFFKTKLT
-1058 NQISDQP
+1058 SQIASVQP
-1065 SGKNVCR
+1065 
-1072 CISAEHG
+1072 AEHG
-1079 DNELELGHDEILA
+1079 ENELELTPDDILA
-1092 DGLIKKGIKE
+1092 DGLLKKGVKE
-1102 QTQLEVAIGDGMEFT
+1102 HNQLEVAIGDGMEFT
-1117 IHGDMKNSKPKK
+1117 IHGDLKNKGKKNKQLMNNSK
-1129 SKYLNNAT
+1129 
-1137 MIGNSINHQDN
+1137 
-1148 RLEHELNHR
+1148 
-1157 GLSLQDDDTA
+1157 DDDTA
-1167 SINSYGSH
+1167 SIKSYGSH

-1196 KRDVSKEDLGLDE
+1196 KRDASKEDLGIDE
-1209 ELDEE
+1209 ELDDE
-1214 GECEEGPLDGDIIIH
+1214 GEGEEGPLDGELIIH
-1229 AHDEDILD
+1229 AEEDEVIEDA
-1237 EYPADCCPDSYY
+1237 PADCCPDNCY
-1249 KKFPILAGDDDSP
+1249 KKFPILAGDDDAP

-1291 LMSSLALALEDVHLP
+1291 LLSSLALALEDVHLP
-1306 QRPILQDILYYMD
+1306 QRPILQDVLYYMD

-1327 LEMLIKWLA
+1327 IEMLIKWLA

-1350 DFVIVMLS
+1350 DFIIVMVS
-1358 LINLAAVWSGADDVP
+1358 LINFVASLCGAGGIQ
-1373 AFRSMR
+1373 AFKTMR

-1389 VSRWEGMK
+1389 MSRMQGMR

-1436 FKCEDLNGTQLS
+1436 YKCLDSNKTTIS
-1448 HEIIPNRNACE
+1448 HEIIPDKNACTA
-1459 SENYTWVNSAMN
+1459 ENYTWVNSPMN
-1471 FDHVGNAYLCLF
+1471 FDHVGKAYLCLF

-1500 SREVDKQPIRE
+1500 SRDVDKQPIRE

-1589 AIVFEIVTDK
+1589 AIVFEIVTNK
-1599 KFDII
+1599 KFDMI
-1604 IMLFIGLNMFTMTL
+1604 IMLFIGFNMLTMTL
-1618 DRYDASDTYNAV
+1618 DHYKQSETFSAV
-1630 LDYLNAIF
+1630 LDYLNMIF
-1638 VVIFSSECLLK
+1638 ICIFSSECLMK

-1663 LFDVVVVILS
+1663 LFDFVVVILS
-1673 ILGLVLSDIIEKYF
+1673 ILGLVLSDLIEKYF

-1746 MSFFMHVKEKSG
+1746 MSFFMHVQDKSG
-1758 INDVYNFKTFGQSMI
+1758 LDDVYNFKTFGQSMI

-1789 AIINE
+1789 GIINE
-1794 EACDPPDNDK
+1794 EGCLPPNTDE

-1814 VGITFLLSYLVISFL
+1814 IGITYLLAYLVISFL

-1868 FDPEGTQY
+1868 FDPDGTQY
-1876 IRYDQLSEF
+1876 IRLDQLSDF
-1885 LDVLEPPLQIHKPNK
+1885 LDVLEPPLQIHKPNR

-1905 MDIPICRGDLMY
+1905 MDIPICRGDVMF

-1936 IEETGEIG
+1936 IEETAELGEVQQ
-1944 EIAARPDTEGYEPVS
+1944 RPDEVGYEPVS

-1973 IQHAWRKHKTRG
+1973 IQHAWKRYKQRHG
-1985 EGGATDGDENDG
+1985 GGGADGSGDDQQSDACDNGNEGGTRS
-1997 GGDDD
+1997 DDD
-2002 DNAGGAGI
+2002 GN
-2010 GGDKAGDEAGS
+2010 
-2021 GGANDD
+2021 
-2027 AGGGGGAGGSEHA
+2027 GGGGAGTAGNDTGSRA
-2040 DGSAIGDA
+2040 AGTGSIGGGSTTPGSGKSKGILGGSQA
-2048 IDPEGAAAAV
+2048 
-2058 IESNVN
+2058 NVG
-2064 SSIVDGADSAAAGS
+2064 IVDHSLS
-2078 PGGQSSGSAGRQTAV
+2078 PKESPDGNGDPQGRQTAV

-2104 GHKVVIHSRS
+2104 GHRVVIHSRS

>member
-1 MTEDSDSI
+1 MSEDSDSV

-14 SLFRPFTRESLV
+14 SLFRPFTRESLAA
-26 QIEQR
+26 IEAR
-31 IAAEHEKQ
+31 IAEEHAKQ
-39 KELERKRAE
+39 KELEKKRE
-48 GEVIRYDDEDEDEGP
+48 GEVRYDDEDEDEGP
-63 QPDPTL
+63 QPDSTL

-75 PVRLQGSFPPE
+75 PVRLHNEFPPE

-92 EDIDPYYSNIL
+92 EDIDSYYHNQR
-103 TFVVVSKGKD
+103 TFVVISKGKD
-113 IFRFSAS
+113 IFRFSATD
-120 KAMWLL
+120 AMWIL

-167 VESTEVIFTG
+167 IESTEVIFTG

-191 FILCPFTYLRDA
+191 FILQPFTYLRDA

-283 MGVLTQKCVKK
+283 MGVLTQKCIKN
-294 FPLDGSW
+294 FPEDGSW
-301 GNLTDENWA
+301 GNFTDENWERFVS
-310 YHNHNSSNWYTEDG
+310 NETNWYVDEAKNM
-324 ISYPLC
+324 PLC
-330 GNISGA
+330 GNSSGA
-336 GQCDD
+336 GQCLPG
-341 DYVCLQGFGPN
+341 YTCLQGYGDN

-361 SFGWAFLSAFR
+361 TFGWALLSAFR
-372 LMTQDFW
+372 LMTQDYW
-379 EDLYQ
+379 ENLYQ
-384 LVLRAAGPWHMLF
+384 LVLRSAGPWHMLF

-438 IREAEEAAA
+438 IREAEEAAL
-447 AKAAKLEERA
+447 AKENKLA
-457 NAQAQAAA
+457 AQAAA
-465 DAAAAEEAA
+465 REAAARDAVAA
-474 LHPEMAKSP
+474 DQIVKSP
-483 TYSCI
+483 SDFSCQ

-494 GGEKGN
+494 GQEKGN
-500 DDNNKEKMS
+500 DDNNKERIS
-509 IRSVEVESE
+509 IRSIE
-518 SVSVIQR
+518 SVSEQR
-525 QPAPTTAHQA
+525 VKQINNHTTT
-535 TKVRKPS
+535 TKVRKVSAASLSLPGS
-542 TYTMRNG
+542 PFNLRRNSRGSHQFTIRNG
-549 RGRFG
+549 RGRFVG
-554 IPGSDRKPLVLSTY
+554 PPGGDRKPLVLSTFL
-568 QDAQQHLPYADDS
+568 DAQEHLPYADDS
-581 NAVTPMSEENGAIIV
+581 NAVTPMSEENGTIVV
-596 PVYYG
+596 PVYYAS
-601 NLGSRHSSYTSHQSR
+601 LGSRHSSYTSHASR
-616 ISYTSH
+616 LSYTSH
-622 GDLLG
+622 GDLIG
-627 GMAVMG
+627 GIANAG
-633 VSTMTKESKLR
+633 KPMTKESKLR
-644 NRNTRNQSVGATN
+644 NRSVRPPSVNGHFADSNQKYHY
-657 GGTTCLDT
+657 DT
-665 NHKVE
+665 E
-670 HRDYEIGLECT
+670 LEGSM
-681 DEAGKIKHHDNP
+681 GKAKQQDNP
-693 FIEPVQTQTVVDM
+693 FIEPSQQHAVVDM

-712 NDIIEQAAGRHSR
+712 NDIIEQAGRQSR
-725 ASDRGVSVY
+725 TPEQG
-734 YFPTED
+734 D
-740 DDEDGPTFKDKALE
+740 DDEEGPKFKDKLLAAVLRC
-754 VILKGID
+754 ID
-761 VFCVWDCCWVWLKF
+761 IFCVWDCCWLWLEF
-775 QEWVSLIVF
+775 QKYVSLLVF

-790 FITLCIVVNTM
+790 FITLCIVVNTL
-801 FMAMDHHDMNKEM
+801 FMALDHHDMDKDM
-814 ERVLKSGNYFF
+814 ERVLKTGNYFF
-825 TATFAIEATMKLM
+825 TATFGIEATLKLI

-898 SIMGRTMGA
+898 SIMGRTVGA

-929 FGKNYHDHKD
+929 FGKNYTDNVD

-976 MYVGDVSCIP
+976 MLVGDVSCIP

-1013 SSLSAPTADND
+1013 SNLSAPTADND

-1031 FNRIGRFKN
+1031 IDRIARFVK
-1040 WVKRNI
+1040 WIKRNVLYL
-1046 ADCFKLIRNKLT
+1046 AKMMRAKLT
-1058 NQISDQP
+1058 NQISDQAPGEGP
-1065 SGKNVCR
+1065 SNSWKEDGIDR
-1072 CISAEHG
+1072 DG
-1079 DNELELGHDEILA
+1079 DLDLA
-1092 DGLIKKGIKE
+1092 DGELDAYRDKKSAKE
-1102 QTQLEVAIGDGMEFT
+1102 LTQLEVAIGDGMEFT
-1117 IHGDMKNSKPKK
+1117 IHGDLKNKLKKGKLCMNNSKVI
-1129 SKYLNNAT
+1129 A
-1137 MIGNSINHQDN
+1137 NSINHRDYRLDN
-1148 RLEHELNHR
+1148 DYINQNE
-1157 GLSLQDDDTA
+1157 DDTI
-1167 SINSYGSH
+1167 SNKSYGSH
-1175 KNRPFKDESHKG
+1175 KNRAFKDESHKG
-1187 SAETMEGEE
+1187 SMDSLDGEE
-1196 KRDVSKEDLGLDE
+1196 KKDASKEDLEQE
-1209 ELDEE
+1209 EDLGEGGEEE
-1214 GECEEGPLDGDIIIH
+1214 GELEDGIIQ
-1229 AHDEDILD
+1229 ADKDPVAP
-1237 EYPADCCPDSYY
+1237 EYPADCCPENCY
-1249 KKFPILAGDDDSP
+1249 KKFPFLAGDDDAP
-1262 FWQGWGNLRLKT
+1262 FWQGWANLRLKT
-1274 FQLIENKYFE
+1274 FKLIENKYFE
-1284 TAVITMI
+1284 SAVIIMI
-1291 LMSSLALALEDVHLP
+1291 LLSSMALALEDVHLQ

-1336 LGFKVY
+1336 LGFKMY

-1350 DFVIVMLS
+1350 DFIIVMVS
-1358 LINLAAVWSGADDVP
+1358 LINFVASLCGAGGIQ
-1373 AFRSMR
+1373 AFKTMR

-1389 VSRWEGMK
+1389 MSRMQGMR

-1436 FKCEDLNGTQLS
+1436 FKCVDANKTTLS
-1448 HEIIPNRNACE
+1448 HEIIPDRNACLA
-1459 SENYTWVNSAMN
+1459 ENYTWENSPMN
-1471 FDHVGNAYLCLF
+1471 FDHVGKAYLCLF

-1500 SREVDKQPIRE
+1500 SRELDKQPIRE
-1511 TNIYMYLYF
+1511 TNIYMYFYF

-1599 KFDII
+1599 KFDMI
-1604 IMLFIGLNMFTMTL
+1604 IMLFIGLNMLTMTL
-1618 DRYDASDTYNAV
+1618 DHYKQTQTFSDV
-1630 LDYLNAIF
+1630 LDYLNMIF
-1638 VVIFSSECLLK
+1638 IVIFTSECLMK

-1656 YFIEPWN
+1656 YFKEPWN
-1663 LFDVVVVILS
+1663 LFDFVVVILS

-1746 MSFFMHVKEKSG
+1746 MSFFMHVKDKSG
-1758 INDVYNFKTFGQSMI
+1758 LDDVYNFKTFGQSMI

-1789 AIINE
+1789 GIINE
-1794 EACDPPDNDK
+1794 EDCQEPNNEI
-1804 GYPGNCGSAT
+1804 GYPGNCGSST
-1814 VGITFLLSYLVISFL
+1814 IGIAYLLSYLVISFL

-1868 FDPEGTQY
+1868 FDPDGTQY
-1876 IRYDQLSEF
+1876 IRYDQLSDF

-1900 YKIIS
+1900 YKIVS
-1905 MDIPICRGDLMY
+1905 MDIPICKGDMMF

-1936 IEETGEIG
+1936 IEETTELEGQK
-1944 EIAARPDTEGYEPVS
+1944 RPEVSDYEPVS

-1973 IQHAWRKHKTRG
+1973 IQNAWRKHKQQRL
-1985 EGGATDGDENDG
+1985 GGPSE
-1997 GGDDD
+1997 
-2002 DNAGGAGI
+2002 
-2010 GGDKAGDEAGS
+2010 ES
-2021 GGANDD
+2021 DD
-2027 AGGGGGAGGSEHA
+2027 A
-2040 DGSAIGDA
+2040 DT
-2048 IDPEGAAAAV
+2048 DPRV
-2058 IESNVN
+2058 
-2064 SSIVDGADSAAAGS
+2064 
-2078 PGGQSSGSAGRQTAV
+2078 RQTAV

-2104 GHKVVIHSRS
+2104 GHRVVIHSRS
-2114 PSITSR
+2114 PSVTSR

>member
-1 MTEDSDSI
+1 MTEDSNSS

-14 SLFRPFTRESLV
+14 SLFRPFTRESLAA
-26 QIEQR
+26 IEAR
-31 IAAEHEKQ
+31 IAEETAKL
-39 KELERKRAE
+39 KELEKKRAE
-48 GEVIRYDDEDEDEGP
+48 GEPVYGRKKKQKEIRYDDEDEDEGP

-75 PVRLQGSFPPE
+75 PVRMQGSFPPE

-92 EDIDPYYSNIL
+92 EDIDSFYSNVL

-120 KAMWLL
+120 KALWLL

-147 FIITTILVN
+147 FIITTILLN
-156 CILMIMPTTPT
+156 CVLMIMPTTPT

-283 MGVLTQKCVKK
+283 MGVLSQKCVRI
-294 FPLDGSW
+294 FPTDGSW
-301 GNLTDENWA
+301 GNITDENWDRF
-310 YHNHNSSNWYTEDG
+310 YKNETNWYRTEDG
-324 ISYPLC
+324 DMPLC
-330 GNISGA
+330 GNSSGA
-336 GQCDD
+336 GQCDEG
-341 DYVCLQGFGPN
+341 YFCLQGFGGN
-352 PNYGYTSFD
+352 PDYGYTSFD
-361 SFGWAFLSAFR
+361 TFGWAFLSAFR

-379 EDLYQ
+379 ENLYQ
-384 LVLRAAGPWHMLF
+384 QVLRSAGPWHMLF

-438 IREAEEAAA
+438 MREAEEAAA
-447 AKAAKLEERA
+447 AKQAKLEERA
-457 NAQAQAAA
+457 ANA
-465 DAAAAEEAA
+465 AAAAEAAEAA
-474 LHPEMAKSP
+474 EHMAKSP
-483 TYSCI
+483 SDFSCH

-494 GGEKGN
+494 GQEKGN

-509 IRSVEVESE
+509 IRSEGLESLSE
-518 SVSVIQR
+518 MTRPS
-525 QPAPTTAHQA
+525 APSGVAAGTASA
-535 TKVRKPS
+535 KVRKVSAASLSLPGS
-542 TYTMRNG
+542 PFNLRRGSRGSHQMLLKQFTIRSG
-549 RGRFG
+549 RGRFV
-554 IPGSDRKPLVLSTY
+554 IPGNDRKPLVLSTY
-568 QDAQQHLPYADDS
+568 LDAQEHLPYADDS

-596 PVYYG
+596 PVYYT

-627 GMAVMG
+627 GM
-633 VSTMTKESKLR
+633 TKESRLR
-644 NRNTRNQSVGATN
+644 GRSRNMSHCMPPLSVTGAHV
-657 GGTTCLDT
+657 DT
-665 NHKVE
+665 NHKN
-670 HRDYEIGLECT
+670 HREFEVPTDFT
-681 DEAGKIKHHDNP
+681 DEALKGKSHDNP
-693 FIEPVQTQTVVDM
+693 FIEPSQPQTVVDM

-725 ASDRGVSVY
+725 VSDHGVSVY
-734 YFPTED
+734 YFPTD

-754 VILKGID
+754 CLMKGID
-761 VFCVWDCCWVWLKF
+761 IFCVWDCCWPWLKF
-775 QEWVSLIVF
+775 QEWVAFLVF

-790 FITLCIVVNTM
+790 FITLCIVVNTL
-801 FMAMDHHDMNKEM
+801 FMALDHHDMDKDM
-814 ERVLKSGNYFF
+814 EKALKSGNYFF
-825 TATFAIEATMKLM
+825 TATFAIEATLKLI
-838 AMSPKY
+838 AMSPKF

-929 FGKNYHDHKD
+929 FGKNYVDNMD
-939 RFPDGD
+939 RFPDGEM
-945 LPRWNFT
+945 PRWNFT

-976 MYVGDVSCIP
+976 MLVGDVSCIP

-1031 FNRIGRFKN
+1031 FNRISRFIN
-1040 WVKRNI
+1040 WIKRNI
-1046 ADCFKLIRNKLT
+1046 ANALKTVRNKLT
-1058 NQISDQP
+1058 NQISDQA
-1065 SGKNVCR
+1065 S
-1072 CISAEHG
+1072 EHG
-1079 DNELELGHDEILA
+1079 DKEFELTLDDLP
-1092 DGLIKKGIKE
+1092 DGMIKKDAKE
-1102 QTQLEVAIGDGMEFT
+1102 HNQLEVAIGDGMEFT
-1117 IHGDMKNSKPKK
+1117 IHGDVKNNKSKK
-1129 SKYLNNAT
+1129 SKALANSTNI
-1137 MIGNSINHQDN
+1137 IGNSILHQDN
-1148 RLEHELNHR
+1148 KLEHELNYR
-1157 GLSLQDDDTA
+1157 GLSIQDDDTA
-1167 SINSYGSH
+1167 SIKSYGSH

-1209 ELDEE
+1209 DEE
-1214 GECEEGPLDGDIIIH
+1214 GEGEEGPLDDELVIQAEDAII
-1229 AHDEDILD
+1229 D
-1237 EYPADCCPDSYY
+1237 EYPADCCPDPCY
-1249 KKFPILAGDDDSP
+1249 KKFPFLAGDDDSP

-1291 LMSSLALALEDVHLP
+1291 LLSSLALALEDVHLP
-1306 QRPILQDILYYMD
+1306 SRPILQDILYYMD

-1350 DFVIVMLS
+1350 DFIIVMVS
-1358 LINLAAVWSGADDVP
+1358 LINFVASLCGAGGIQ
-1373 AFRSMR
+1373 AFKTMR

-1389 VSRWEGMK
+1389 MSRMQGMR

-1436 FKCEDLNGTQLS
+1436 FKCVDVNKTTLS
-1448 HEIIPNRNACE
+1448 HEIIPDVNACKA
-1459 SENYTWVNSAMN
+1459 ENYTWENSRMN
-1471 FDHVGNAYLCLF
+1471 FDHVGKAYLCLF

-1500 SREVDKQPIRE
+1500 SREIGKQPIRE

-1599 KFDII
+1599 KFDMF
-1604 IMLFIGLNMFTMTL
+1604 IMLFIGLNMLTMTMDHYQQTETFSKTL
-1618 DRYDASDTYNAV
+1618 DF
-1630 LDYLNAIF
+1630 LNMIF
-1638 VVIFSSECLLK
+1638 IVIFSSECLLK

-1656 YFIEPWN
+1656 YFVEPWN
-1663 LFDVVVVILS
+1663 LFDFVVVILS

-1746 MSFFMHVKEKSG
+1746 MSFFMHCKDKSG
-1758 INDVYNFKTFGQSMI
+1758 LDDVYNFKTFGQSMI

-1781 AGWDGVLD
+1781 AGWDSVLD
-1789 AIINE
+1789 GIINE
-1794 EACDPPDNDK
+1794 EDCDAPDNDR
-1804 GYPGNCGSAT
+1804 GYPGNCGSST
-1814 VGITFLLSYLVISFL
+1814 IGITYLLSYLVISFL

-1876 IRYDQLSEF
+1876 IRYDQLSDF

-1905 MDIPICRGDLMY
+1905 MDIPICRNDMMF

-1936 IEETGEIG
+1936 IEESGELG
-1944 EIAARPDTEGYEPVS
+1944 EVAARPDEVGYEPVS

-1973 IQHAWRKHKTRG
+1973 IQNAWRKHKLHKDDGHEGTGDDEDTDKDTGSASGGGG
-1985 EGGATDGDENDG
+1985 ESGGDG
-1997 GGDDD
+1997 GGD
-2002 DNAGGAGI
+2002 
-2010 GGDKAGDEAGS
+2010 S
-2021 GGANDD
+2021 GGESDAG
-2027 AGGGGGAGGSEHA
+2027 AGGGQ
-2040 DGSAIGDA
+2040 
-2048 IDPEGAAAAV
+2048 
-2058 IESNVN
+2058 
-2064 SSIVDGADSAAAGS
+2064 S
-2078 PGGQSSGSAGRQTAV
+2078 PGDPGGDQLGRQTAV
-2093 LVESDGFVTKN
+2093 LVESDGYVTKN

-2120 TADV
+2120 SADV

>member
-1 MTEDSDSI
+1 MSVASDSF

-14 SLFRPFTRESLV
+14 SLFRPFTRESLAA
-26 QIEQR
+26 IEAR
-31 IAAEHEKQ
+31 IAEEYAKQ
-39 KELERKRAE
+39 KELEKKRAE
-48 GEVIRYDDEDEDEGP
+48 GETGFGRRKKKKEIRYEDEDEDEGP
-63 QPDPTL
+63 QPDATL
-69 EQGVPI
+69 EQGLPI

-92 EDIDPYYSNIL
+92 EDIDPFYHNQT

-113 IFRFSAS
+113 IFRFSATN
-120 KAMWLL
+120 ALWIL

-191 FILCPFTYLRDA
+191 FILQPFTYLRDA

-283 MGVLTQKCVKK
+283 MGVLTQKCVKN
-294 FPLDGSW
+294 FPNDGSW
-301 GNLTDENWA
+301 GNLSDENWERFMT
-310 YHNHNSSNWYTEDG
+310 NDTNWYVDETGD
-324 ISYPLC
+324 YPLC
-330 GNISGA
+330 GNSSGA
-336 GQCDD
+336 GQCKPG
-341 DYVCLQGFGPN
+341 YTCLQGYGDN

-361 SFGWAFLSAFR
+361 TFGWAFLSAFR
-372 LMTQDFW
+372 LMTQDYW
-379 EDLYQ
+379 ENLYQ
-384 LVLRAAGPWHMLF
+384 LVLRSAGPWHMLF

-438 IREAEEAAA
+438 IREAE
-447 AKAAKLEERA
+447 KAAQAKQDRA
-457 NAQAQAAA
+457 DAR
-465 DAAAAEEAA
+465 AAAAEEAREAREAA
-474 LHPEMAKSP
+474 LHAENCPDIVKSP
-483 TYSCI
+483 SDFSCH

-494 GGEKGN
+494 GQAKGH

-509 IRSVEVESE
+509 IRSEGLD
-518 SVSVIQR
+518 SVSEQR
-525 QPAPTTAHQA
+525 RIPTNP
-535 TKVRKPS
+535 TKMRKVS
-542 TYTMRNG
+542 AASLSL
-549 RGRFG
+549 
-554 IPGSDRKPLVLSTY
+554 PGSPFNPRRGSRGSHQFTCMRSNRRMIPNPGDRKPLVLSTY
-568 QDAQQHLPYADDS
+568 LDAQEHLPYADDS
-581 NAVTPMSEENGAIIV
+581 NAVTPMSEENGAMVV
-596 PVYYG
+596 PIYYA
-601 NLGSRHSSYTSHQSR
+601 NLGSRHSSYTSHASR

-622 GDLLG
+622 GDLLCGLG
-627 GMAVMG
+627 GNGKVL
-633 VSTMTKESKLR
+633 TKESQLR
-644 NRNTRNQSVGATN
+644 NRSLRSGPPPAATATN
-657 GGTTCLDT
+657 TPNNYTEY
-665 NHKVE
+665 NHRA
-670 HRDYEIGLECT
+670 HRGDYDGPTGQLCE
-681 DEAGKIKHHDNP
+681 GKLKHLDNP
-693 FIEPVQTQTVVDM
+693 FIDERQTVVDM

-712 NDIIEQAAGRHSR
+712 NDIIEQAAGRQSR
-725 ASDRGVSVY
+725 ASEHGVSVY
-734 YFPTED
+734 YFSAQNDEEEEEPTLKERFIAF
-740 DDEDGPTFKDKALE
+740 TMR
-754 VILKGID
+754 VIDI
-761 VFCVWDCCWVWLKF
+761 FCVWDCCATWLAFQKF
-775 QEWVSLIVF
+775 IILVVF

-790 FITLCIVVNTM
+790 FITLCIVVNTL
-801 FMAMDHHDMNKEM
+801 FMALDHHDMDRDLEKA
-814 ERVLKSGNYFF
+814 LKSGNYFF
-825 TATFAIEATMKLM
+825 TATFMIEATMKLI

-929 FGKNYHDHKD
+929 FGKNYTDNVD
-939 RFPDGD
+939 RFPDHE

-976 MYVGDVSCIP
+976 MLVGDVSCIP
-986 FFLATVVIGNLVV
+986 FFLATVVIGNFVV

-1031 FNRIGRFKN
+1031 FDRIGRFIK
-1040 WVKRNI
+1040 WIKAGVADI
-1046 ADCFKLIRNKLT
+1046 AKLIRFKLT

-1065 SGKNVCR
+1065 SDPRDGGLD
-1072 CISAEHG
+1072 IPG
-1079 DNELELGHDEILA
+1079 DEILA
-1092 DGLIKKGIKE
+1092 DGMIFKDKKSPKDR
-1102 QTQLEVAIGDGMEFT
+1102 LEVTIGDGMEFT
-1117 IHGDMKNSKPKK
+1117 IHGDSKTNIKRAKNAISKNK
-1129 SKYLNNAT
+1129 
-1137 MIGNSINHQDN
+1137 IGNSI
-1148 RLEHELNHR
+1148 LEHGDFLGH
-1157 GLSLQDDDTA
+1157 LDDDEI
-1167 SINSYGSH
+1167 SNKSYGSH
-1175 KNRPFKDESHKG
+1175 KHRFKDESHKG
-1187 SAETMEGEE
+1187 SVDVLDEQEE
-1196 KRDVSKEDLGLDE
+1196 KRDASKEELGIDE
-1209 ELDEE
+1209 ELEDE
-1214 GECEEGPLDGDIIIH
+1214 CDCQGPLDEDLIIDAATEDIII
-1229 AHDEDILD
+1229 D
-1237 EYPADCCPDSYY
+1237 EYSADCFPEKCY
-1249 KKFPILAGDDDSP
+1249 KKFPFLAGDEDSP
-1262 FWQGWGNLRLKT
+1262 FWQGWGNLRYKT

-1291 LMSSLALALEDVHLP
+1291 LLSSLALALEDVHLS
-1306 QRPILQDILYYMD
+1306 QRPVLQDILYYMD

-1327 LEMLIKWLA
+1327 FEMLIKWLA
-1336 LGFKVY
+1336 MGFQKY

-1350 DFVIVMLS
+1350 DFLIVMVS
-1358 LINLAAVWSGADDVP
+1358 LINFVASLVGAGGIQ
-1373 AFRSMR
+1373 AFKTMR

-1389 VSRWEGMK
+1389 MSRMQGMR

-1436 FKCEDLNGTQLS
+1436 YKCVDSNKTTLS
-1448 HEIIPNRNACE
+1448 FEIIPDVNACKA
-1459 SENYTWVNSAMN
+1459 ENYTWENSPMN
-1471 FDHVGNAYLCLF
+1471 FDHVGKAYLCLF

-1500 SREVDKQPIRE
+1500 SREMYKQPIRE

-1548 KAGGSLEMFM
+1548 KIRGSLEMFM

-1577 LKAIPRPRWRPQ
+1577 MKAIPRPRWRPQ
-1589 AIVFEIVTDK
+1589 AIVFEIVTNK
-1599 KFDII
+1599 KFDMF
-1604 IMLFIGLNMFTMTL
+1604 IMLFIGLNMLTMTM
-1618 DRYDASDTYNAV
+1618 DHYKQKETFTKV
-1630 LDYLNAIF
+1630 LDSLNMIF
-1638 VVIFSSECLLK
+1638 IVIFSTECLMK
-1649 IFALRYH
+1649 MFALRYH
-1656 YFIEPWN
+1656 YFTEPWN
-1663 LFDVVVVILS
+1663 LFDLVVVILS

-1746 MSFFMHVKEKSG
+1746 MSFFMHVKNKSG
-1758 INDVYNFKTFGQSMI
+1758 LDDVYNFKTFGQSMI

-1789 AIINE
+1789 GIINE
-1794 EACDPPDNDK
+1794 DNCKQPDNEI
-1804 GYPGNCGSAT
+1804 GETGNCGNST
-1814 VGITFLLSYLVISFL
+1814 IGIAFLLSYLVISFL

-1868 FDPEGTQY
+1868 FDPDGTQY
-1876 IRYDQLSEF
+1876 IRYDQLSDF

-1900 YKIIS
+1900 YKIVS
-1905 MDIPICRGDLMY
+1905 MDIPICKGDLMF

-1931 RKGNP
+1931 RKGNA
-1936 IEETGEIG
+1936 IEETAELAEVQG
-1944 EIAARPDTEGYEPVS
+1944 RPNEVGYEPVS

-1973 IQHAWRKHKTRG
+1973 IQNAWRKHKRNR
-1985 EGGATDGDENDG
+1985 GGATDQSGDEGDLDG
-1997 GGDDD
+1997 DGEL
-2002 DNAGGAGI
+2002 
-2010 GGDKAGDEAGS
+2010 EA
-2021 GGANDD
+2021 
-2027 AGGGGGAGGSEHA
+2027 
-2040 DGSAIGDA
+2040 
-2048 IDPEGAAAAV
+2048 
-2058 IESNVN
+2058 
-2064 SSIVDGADSAAAGS
+2064 
-2078 PGGQSSGSAGRQTAV
+2078 RQTAV
-2093 LVESDGFVTKN
+2093 LVERN
-2104 GHKVVIHSRS
+2104 GHKVVIHSRT
-2114 PSITSR
+2114 PSISSR

>member
-1 MTEDSDSI
+1 MLSR
-9 SEEER
+9 R
-14 SLFRPFTRESLV
+14 SSRRREKAREVLDG
-26 QIEQR
+26 
-31 IAAEHEKQ
+31 
-39 KELERKRAE
+39 RKRKKKLAVAFLFNFSSTIKNE
-48 GEVIRYDDEDEDEGP
+48 KREKKRGSMRNVSCCTVCSALTVRYDDEDEDEGP
-63 QPDPTL
+63 QPDSTL

-75 PVRLQGSFPPE
+75 PVRLHNEFPPE

-92 EDIDPYYSNIL
+92 EDIDSYYHNQR
-103 TFVVVSKGKD
+103 TFVVISKGKD
-113 IFRFSAS
+113 IFRFSATD
-120 KAMWLL
+120 AMWIL

-167 VESTEVIFTG
+167 IESTEVIFTG

-191 FILCPFTYLRDA
+191 FILQPFTYLRDA

-283 MGVLTQKCVKK
+283 MGVLTQKCIKN
-294 FPLDGSW
+294 FPEDGSW
-301 GNLTDENWA
+301 GNFTDENWERFVS
-310 YHNHNSSNWYTEDG
+310 NETNWYVDEAKNM
-324 ISYPLC
+324 PLC
-330 GNISGA
+330 GNSSGA
-336 GQCDD
+336 GQCLPG
-341 DYVCLQGFGPN
+341 YTCLQGYGDN

-361 SFGWAFLSAFR
+361 TFGWALLSAFR
-372 LMTQDFW
+372 LMTQDYW
-379 EDLYQ
+379 ENLYQ
-384 LVLRAAGPWHMLF
+384 LVLRSAGPWHMLF

-438 IREAEEAAA
+438 IREAEEAAL
-447 AKAAKLEERA
+447 AKENKLA
-457 NAQAQAAA
+457 AQAAA
-465 DAAAAEEAA
+465 REAAARDAVAA
-474 LHPEMAKSP
+474 DQIVKSP
-483 TYSCI
+483 SDFSCQ

-494 GGEKGN
+494 GQEKGN
-500 DDNNKEKMS
+500 DDNNKERIS
-509 IRSVEVESE
+509 IRSIE
-518 SVSVIQR
+518 SVSEQR
-525 QPAPTTAHQA
+525 VKQINNHTTT
-535 TKVRKPS
+535 TKVRKVSAASLSLPGS
-542 TYTMRNG
+542 PFNLRRNSRGSHQFTIRNG
-549 RGRFG
+549 RGRFVG
-554 IPGSDRKPLVLSTY
+554 PPGGDRKPLVLSTFL
-568 QDAQQHLPYADDS
+568 DAQEHLPYADDS
-581 NAVTPMSEENGAIIV
+581 NAVTPMSEENGTIVV
-596 PVYYG
+596 PVYYAS
-601 NLGSRHSSYTSHQSR
+601 LGSRHSSYTSHASR
-616 ISYTSH
+616 LSYTSH
-622 GDLLG
+622 GDLIG
-627 GMAVMG
+627 GIANAG
-633 VSTMTKESKLR
+633 KPMTKESKLR
-644 NRNTRNQSVGATN
+644 NRSVRPPSVNGHFADSNQKYHY
-657 GGTTCLDT
+657 DT
-665 NHKVE
+665 E
-670 HRDYEIGLECT
+670 LEGSM
-681 DEAGKIKHHDNP
+681 GKAKQQDNP
-693 FIEPVQTQTVVDM
+693 FIEPSQQHAVVDM

-712 NDIIEQAAGRHSR
+712 NDIIEQAGRQSR
-725 ASDRGVSVY
+725 TPEQGVSTY
-734 YFPTED
+734 YFSTD
-740 DDEDGPTFKDKALE
+740 DDEEGPKFKDKLLAAVLRC
-754 VILKGID
+754 ID
-761 VFCVWDCCWVWLKF
+761 IFCVWDCCWLWLEF
-775 QEWVSLIVF
+775 QKYVSLLVF

-790 FITLCIVVNTM
+790 FITLCIVVNTL
-801 FMAMDHHDMNKEM
+801 FMALDHHDMDKDM
-814 ERVLKSGNYFF
+814 ERVLKTGNYFF
-825 TATFAIEATMKLM
+825 TATFGIEATLKLI

-898 SIMGRTMGA
+898 SIMGRTVGA

-929 FGKNYHDHKD
+929 FGKNYTDNVD

-976 MYVGDVSCIP
+976 MLVGDVSCIP

-1013 SSLSAPTADND
+1013 SNLSAPTADND

-1031 FNRIGRFKN
+1031 IDRIARFVK
-1040 WVKRNI
+1040 WIKRNVLYL
-1046 ADCFKLIRNKLT
+1046 AKMMRAKLT
-1058 NQISDQP
+1058 NQISDQAPGEGP
-1065 SGKNVCR
+1065 SNSWKEDGIDR
-1072 CISAEHG
+1072 DG
-1079 DNELELGHDEILA
+1079 DLDLA
-1092 DGLIKKGIKE
+1092 DGELDAYRDKKSAKE
-1102 QTQLEVAIGDGMEFT
+1102 LTQLEVAIGDGMEFT
-1117 IHGDMKNSKPKK
+1117 IHGDLKNKLKKGKLCMNNSKVI
-1129 SKYLNNAT
+1129 A
-1137 MIGNSINHQDN
+1137 NSINHRDYRLDN
-1148 RLEHELNHR
+1148 DYINQNE
-1157 GLSLQDDDTA
+1157 DDTI
-1167 SINSYGSH
+1167 SNKSYGSH
-1175 KNRPFKDESHKG
+1175 KNRAFKDESHKG
-1187 SAETMEGEE
+1187 SMDSLDGEE
-1196 KRDVSKEDLGLDE
+1196 KKDASKEDLEQE
-1209 ELDEE
+1209 EDLGEGGEEE
-1214 GECEEGPLDGDIIIH
+1214 GELEDGIIQ
-1229 AHDEDILD
+1229 ADKDPVAP
-1237 EYPADCCPDSYY
+1237 EYPADCCPENCY
-1249 KKFPILAGDDDSP
+1249 KKFPFLAGDDDAP
-1262 FWQGWGNLRLKT
+1262 FWQGWANLRLKT
-1274 FQLIENKYFE
+1274 FKLIENKYFE
-1284 TAVITMI
+1284 SAVIIMI
-1291 LMSSLALALEDVHLP
+1291 LLSSMALALEDVHLQ

-1336 LGFKVY
+1336 LGFKMY

-1350 DFVIVMLS
+1350 DFIIVMVS
-1358 LINLAAVWSGADDVP
+1358 LINFVASLCGAGGIQ
-1373 AFRSMR
+1373 AFKTMR

-1389 VSRWEGMK
+1389 MSRMQGMR

-1436 FKCEDLNGTQLS
+1436 FKCVDANKTTLS
-1448 HEIIPNRNACE
+1448 HEIIPDRNACLA
-1459 SENYTWVNSAMN
+1459 ENYTWENSPMN
-1471 FDHVGNAYLCLF
+1471 FDHVGKAYLCLF

-1500 SREVDKQPIRE
+1500 SRELDKQPIRE
-1511 TNIYMYLYF
+1511 TNIYMYFYF

-1599 KFDII
+1599 KFDMI
-1604 IMLFIGLNMFTMTL
+1604 IMLFIGLNMLTMTL
-1618 DRYDASDTYNAV
+1618 DHYKQTQTFSDV
-1630 LDYLNAIF
+1630 LDYLNMIF
-1638 VVIFSSECLLK
+1638 IVIFTSECLMK

-1656 YFIEPWN
+1656 YFKEPWN
-1663 LFDVVVVILS
+1663 LFDFVVVILS

-1746 MSFFMHVKEKSG
+1746 MSFFMHVKDKSG
-1758 INDVYNFKTFGQSMI
+1758 LDDVYNFKTFGQSMI

-1789 AIINE
+1789 GIINE
-1794 EACDPPDNDK
+1794 EDCQEPNNEI
-1804 GYPGNCGSAT
+1804 GYPGNCGSST
-1814 VGITFLLSYLVISFL
+1814 IGIAYLLSYLVISFL

-1868 FDPEGTQY
+1868 FDPDGTQY
-1876 IRYDQLSEF
+1876 IRYDQLSDF

-1900 YKIIS
+1900 YKIVS
-1905 MDIPICRGDLMY
+1905 MDIPICKGDMMF

-1936 IEETGEIG
+1936 IEETTELEGQK
-1944 EIAARPDTEGYEPVS
+1944 RPEVSDYEPVS

-1973 IQHAWRKHKTRG
+1973 IQNAWRKHKQQRL
-1985 EGGATDGDENDG
+1985 GGPSE
-1997 GGDDD
+1997 
-2002 DNAGGAGI
+2002 
-2010 GGDKAGDEAGS
+2010 ES
-2021 GGANDD
+2021 DD
-2027 AGGGGGAGGSEHA
+2027 A
-2040 DGSAIGDA
+2040 DT
-2048 IDPEGAAAAV
+2048 DPRV
-2058 IESNVN
+2058 
-2064 SSIVDGADSAAAGS
+2064 
-2078 PGGQSSGSAGRQTAV
+2078 RQTAV

-2104 GHKVVIHSRS
+2104 GHRVVIHSRS
-2114 PSITSR
+2114 PSVTSR

>member
-1 MTEDSDSI
+1 MSDISDFH
-9 SEEER
+9 SEEEQR
-14 SLFRPFTRESLV
+14 LFRPFTRESLAA
-26 QIEQR
+26 IEQR
-31 IAAEHEKQ
+31 IAQENEKF
-39 KELERKRAE
+39 KELEKKRAD
-48 GEVIRYDDEDEDEGP
+48 GEIRYDDEDEDEGP

-75 PVRLQGSFPPE
+75 PVRMQGEFPQE

-92 EDIDPYYSNIL
+92 EDIDSYYHNQR
-103 TFVVVSKGKD
+103 TFVVISKGKD
-113 IFRFSAS
+113 IFRFSATN
-120 KAMWLL
+120 AMWIL

-147 FIITTILVN
+147 FIITTILTN
-156 CILMIMPTTPT
+156 CILMIMPTTPA

-191 FILCPFTYLRDA
+191 FILQPFTYLRDA
-203 WNWLDFVVIAL
+203 WNWLDFIVISL

-283 MGVLTQKCVKK
+283 MGVLTQKCIRN
-294 FPLDGSW
+294 FPMDGSV
-301 GNLTDENWA
+301 GNLTDENWKQFCE
-310 YHNHNSSNWYTEDG
+310 NTSNWLFNEAKG
-324 ISYPLC
+324 EYPLC
-330 GNISGA
+330 GNSTGA
-336 GQCDD
+336 GQCGSN
-341 DYVCLQGFGPN
+341 YTCLQGFGPN
-352 PNYGYTSFD
+352 PDYGYTSFD
-361 SFGWAFLSAFR
+361 SFGWAFLSSFR

-379 EDLYQ
+379 ENLYQ
-384 LVLRAAGPWHMLF
+384 QVLRSAGPWHMLF

-438 IREAEEAAA
+438 MREAEAAAEAKENRAAARAAAAAGRAEAAA
-447 AKAAKLEERA
+447 A
-457 NAQAQAAA
+457 A
-465 DAAAAEEAA
+465 DRGEFV
-474 LHPEMAKSP
+474 KSP
-483 TYSCI
+483 SNSSWQ

-494 GGEKGN
+494 GQEKGN
-500 DDNNKEKMS
+500 DDNNKERIS
-509 IRSVEVESE
+509 IQSEGGDSISEQRS
-518 SVSVIQR
+518 R
-525 QPAPTTAHQA
+525 LNA
-535 TKVRKPS
+535 TKFRKVSATSLSLPGSPFNVRRS
-542 TYTMRNG
+542 SRGSHQFTVRNGTG
-549 RGRFG
+549 RGRFVG
-554 IPGSDRKPLVLSTY
+554 PPTGDRKPLVLSTY
-568 QDAQQHLPYADDS
+568 LDAQEHLPYADDS
-581 NAVTPMSEENGAIIV
+581 NAVTPMSEENGAMVV
-596 PVYYG
+596 PMFYA
-601 NLGSRHSSYTSHQSR
+601 NLGSRHSSYTSHASR
-616 ISYTSH
+616 MSYTSH

-627 GMAVMG
+627 SFGG
-633 VSTMTKESKLR
+633 NGKGRTKESQLRDR
-644 NRNTRNQSVGATN
+644 NRALRCSQRGLPITEQPTSKFREIEENEDGNCKEKYRRQS
-657 GGTTCLDT
+657 
-665 NHKVE
+665 
-670 HRDYEIGLECT
+670 
-681 DEAGKIKHHDNP
+681 DNP
-693 FIEPVQTQTVVDM
+693 FIEPMHNQPTVDM
-706 KDVMVL
+706 NDVMVL
-712 NDIIEQAAGRHSR
+712 NDIIEQAGRQSTV
-725 ASDRGVSVY
+725 SDHGVATY
-734 YFPTED
+734 YFPV
-740 DDEDGPTFKDKALE
+740 DEDEEGPSSRDRALA
-754 VILKGID
+754 LCMKCID
-761 VFCVWDCCWVWLKF
+761 IFCVWDCCWAWLKF
-775 QEWVSLIVF
+775 QEFVALLVF

-790 FITLCIVVNTM
+790 FITLCIVVNTL
-801 FMAMDHHDMNKEM
+801 FMALDHHDMDKDM
-814 ERVLKSGNYFF
+814 DRALKSGNYFF
-825 TATFAIEATMKLM
+825 TATFAIEATLKLI
-838 AMSPKY
+838 AMSPKF

-868 GVQGLSVLRSFR
+868 NVQGLSVLRSFR

-898 SIMGRTMGA
+898 SIMGRTVGA

-929 FGKNYHDHKD
+929 FGKNYTDNVD
-939 RFPDGD
+939 RFMDKE

-964 LCGEWIESMWDC
+964 LCGEWIQSMWDC
-976 MYVGDVSCIP
+976 MLVGDYSCIP

-1031 FNRIGRFKN
+1031 FNRISRFN
-1040 WVKRNI
+1040 AWVKRSILNFLKMLRAKI
-1046 ADCFKLIRNKLT
+1046 S
-1058 NQISDQP
+1058 NQI
-1065 SGKNVCR
+1065 
-1072 CISAEHG
+1072 G
-1079 DNELELGHDEILA
+1079 DHTGLPDGRDRDTDLELGDEILV
-1092 DGLIKKGIKE
+1092 DGMVFRDKKNSKD
-1102 QTQLEVAIGDGMEFT
+1102 QLEVAIGDGMEFT
-1117 IHGDMKNSKPKK
+1117 IHGDFKEKLRRSKMA
-1129 SKYLNNAT
+1129 LNNKNNV
-1137 MIGNSINHQDN
+1137 IGNSYAGLNSDN
-1148 RLEHELNHR
+1148 RFESDYITHNEE
-1157 GLSLQDDDTA
+1157 DTY
-1167 SINSYGSH
+1167 SNISYGSH
-1175 KNRPFKDESHKG
+1175 RKRIYKDESHKG
-1187 SAETMEGEE
+1187 SIDTFEE
-1196 KRDVSKEDLGLDE
+1196 DEKGDMSKEEDE
-1209 ELDEE
+1209 EMDEEEE
-1214 GECEEGPLDGDIIIH
+1214 GESIPEIDVIID
-1229 AHDEDILD
+1229 ANMEDVMLQD
-1237 EYPADCCPDSYY
+1237 YPSDCCPDHCY
-1249 KKFPILAGDDDSP
+1249 KRFPFLAGDDDAP
-1262 FWQGWGNLRLKT
+1262 FWQGWSNLRLKT

-1291 LMSSLALALEDVHLP
+1291 LLSSLALALEDVHLQ
-1306 QRPILQDILYYMD
+1306 QRPVLQDILYYMD

-1327 LEMLIKWLA
+1327 IEMLIKWLA
-1336 LGFKVY
+1336 LGFKEY

-1350 DFVIVMLS
+1350 DFVIVMVS
-1358 LINLAAVWSGADDVP
+1358 LINFVASLCGAGGIQ
-1373 AFRSMR
+1373 AFKTMR

-1389 VSRWEGMK
+1389 MSRMQGMR

-1436 FKCEDLNGTQLS
+1436 FKCLDHNKEVVN
-1448 HEIIPNRNACE
+1448 HEIIGDSIACAA
-1459 SENYTWVNSAMN
+1459 ENYTWENSRMN
-1471 FDHVGNAYLCLF
+1471 FDHVGKAYLCLF

-1492 QIMNDAID
+1492 EIMNDAID
-1500 SREVDKQPIRE
+1500 SREVGAQPIRE

-1577 LKAIPRPRWRPQ
+1577 LKAIPRPKWKPQ
-1589 AIVFEIVTDK
+1589 AIVFEICMNT
-1599 KFDII
+1599 KFDMI
-1604 IMLFIGLNMFTMTL
+1604 IMLFIGLNMLTMTL
-1618 DRYDASDTYNAV
+1618 DHYKQTETFSKV
-1630 LDYLNAIF
+1630 LDTLNLIF
-1638 VVIFSSECLLK
+1638 IVIFSSECLMK

-1656 YFIEPWN
+1656 YFVEPWN
-1663 LFDVVVVILS
+1663 LFDFVVVILS

-1746 MSFFMHVKEKSG
+1746 MSFFMHVKPNSG
-1758 INDVYNFKTFGQSMI
+1758 IDDVYNFQTFGQSMI

-1781 AGWDGVLD
+1781 AGWDGVLNG
-1789 AIINE
+1789 IINE
-1794 EACDPPDNDK
+1794 EDCDVPDNEM
-1804 GYPGNCGSAT
+1804 GFPGNCGNST
-1814 VGITFLLSYLVISFL
+1814 IGITFLLSYLVISFL

-1859 DMYYEIWQQ
+1859 DMYYEIWQN
-1868 FDPEGTQY
+1868 FDPDGTRY

-1900 YKIIS
+1900 YKIVS
-1905 MDIPICRGDLMY
+1905 MDIPICKGDKMF

-1936 IEETGEIG
+1936 IEETVELGEVQ
-1944 EIAARPDTEGYEPVS
+1944 ARPDEAGYEPVS

-1973 IQHAWRKHKTRG
+1973 IQNAWRKHKQQRVG
-1985 EGGATDGDENDG
+1985 TDNEEEKPESGSRTPE
-1997 GGDDD
+1997 
-2002 DNAGGAGI
+2002 AGGP
-2010 GGDKAGDEAGS
+2010 GS
-2021 GGANDD
+2021 KDQSPTD
-2027 AGGGGGAGGSEHA
+2027 S
-2040 DGSAIGDA
+2040 
-2048 IDPEGAAAAV
+2048 
-2058 IESNVN
+2058 SN
-2064 SSIVDGADSAAAGS
+2064 A
-2078 PGGQSSGSAGRQTAV
+2078 RQTEI

-2114 PSITSR
+2114 PSIGSKQ
-2120 TADV
+2120 ADV

>member
-1 MTEDSDSI
+1 MSEASDLS

-14 SLFRPFTRESLV
+14 CLFRPFTRQSLEI
-26 QIEQR
+26 IETR
-31 IAAEHEKQ
+31 IAEEYVKQ
-39 KELERKRAE
+39 KELEKKRAE
-48 GEVIRYDDEDEDEGP
+48 GEQTGFGRRKKKKEIRYEDEDEDEGP
-63 QPDPTL
+63 QPDSTL
-69 EQGVPI
+69 EQGLPI

-92 EDIDPYYSNIL
+92 EDIDPFYSNQR

-113 IFRFSAS
+113 IFRFSATN
-120 KAMWLL
+120 AMWVL

-156 CILMIMPTTPT
+156 CILMVTPTTPT

-191 FILCPFTYLRDA
+191 FILQPFTYLRDA

-274 FALMGLQIY
+274 FALIGLQIY
-283 MGVLTQKCVKK
+283 MGVLTQKCIKN
-294 FPLDGSW
+294 FPMDGSW
-301 GNLTDENWA
+301 GNLTDENWERFVS
-310 YHNHNSSNWYTEDG
+310 NKTNWYYDEEK
-324 ISYPLC
+324 SEMPLC
-330 GNISGA
+330 GNSSGA
-336 GQCDD
+336 GQCKPG
-341 DYVCLQGFGPN
+341 YTCLQGYGEN

-361 SFGWAFLSAFR
+361 TFGWAFLSAFR
-372 LMTQDFW
+372 LMTQDYW
-379 EDLYQ
+379 ENLYQ
-384 LVLRAAGPWHMLF
+384 LVLRSAGPWHMLF

-421 DELQKKAEEEEA
+421 DELQKKAQDEEEA
-433 AEEEA
+433 EA
-438 IREAEEAAA
+438 KAIQEAEDKAREKQDRADARAAAAIEAAEAAA
-447 AKAAKLEERA
+447 AGDIG
-457 NAQAQAAA
+457 Q
-465 DAAAAEEAA
+465 DII
-474 LHPEMAKSP
+474 KSSSD
-483 TYSCI
+483 YSCH
-488 SYELFV
+488 SYESFV
-494 GGEKGN
+494 GQPNGQ
-500 DDNNKEKMS
+500 DDNNKEKIS
-509 IRSVEVESE
+509 IRSEGLD
-518 SVSVIQR
+518 SVSEQR
-525 QPAPTTAHQA
+525 RLPTNLSKMR
-535 TKVRKPS
+535 KVS
-542 TYTMRNG
+542 AASLSL
-549 RGRFG
+549 
-554 IPGSDRKPLVLSTY
+554 PGSPFNLRRGSRGSHQFTIRNNRRMVAPPCDRKPLVLSTY
-568 QDAQQHLPYADDS
+568 LDAQEHLPYADDS
-581 NAVTPMSEENGAIIV
+581 NAVTPMSEENGVMVV
-596 PVYYG
+596 PMYYA
-601 NLGSRHSSYTSHQSR
+601 NLGSRHSSYTSHASR
-616 ISYTSH
+616 MSYTSH

-627 GMAVMG
+627 GLGSNGKV
-633 VSTMTKESKLR
+633 MTKERQLR
-644 NRNTRNQSVGATN
+644 CRSMRNGPAGATN
-657 GGTTCLDT
+657 TFFEMSNKT
-665 NHKVE
+665 HKG
-670 HRDYEIGLECT
+670 DYDGPTGQFCESKVNKL
-681 DEAGKIKHHDNP
+681 DNP
-693 FIEPVQTQTVVDM
+693 FIDNNQRQTVVDM
-706 KDVMVL
+706 RDVMVL
-712 NDIIEQAAGRHSR
+712 NDIIEQAAVSGG
-725 ASDRGVSVY
+725 SDRGGHDSEEEE
-734 YFPTED
+734 PTMKER
-740 DDEDGPTFKDKALE
+740 FLAYAIK
-754 VILKGID
+754 IID
-761 VFCVWDCCWVWLKF
+761 MFCVWDCCQCWVILTKY
-775 QEWVSLIVF
+775 VNLIVF

-790 FITLCIVVNTM
+790 FITLCIVVNTL
-801 FMAMDHHDMNKEM
+801 FMALDHHAMDEDLEKA
-814 ERVLKSGNYFF
+814 LKSGNYFF
-825 TATFAIEATMKLM
+825 TATFMIEATMKLI

-929 FGKNYHDHKD
+929 FGKNYTDNVD
-939 RFPDGD
+939 RFPDHE

-976 MYVGDVSCIP
+976 MLVGDVSCIP

-1031 FNRIGRFKN
+1031 FDRIGRFIRWTKAS
-1040 WVKRNI
+1040 VLYI
-1046 ADCFKLIRNKLT
+1046 AKLVRFKLT

-1065 SGKNVCR
+1065 SDARDG
-1072 CISAEHG
+1072 G
-1079 DNELELGHDEILA
+1079 LEIPGDEILA
-1092 DGLIKKGIKE
+1092 DGMIKKSPKDR
-1102 QTQLEVAIGDGMEFT
+1102 LEVTIGTGMDLT
-1117 IHGDMKNSKPKK
+1117 VHGDPKRGKNNINK
-1129 SKYLNNAT
+1129 SKT
-1137 MIGNSINHQDN
+1137 IGNSI
-1148 RLEHELNHR
+1148 LEHGMFIGHLDEDEISNK
-1157 GLSLQDDDTA
+1157 
-1167 SINSYGSH
+1167 SYGSH
-1175 KNRPFKDESHKG
+1175 KNRFKDESHNG
-1187 SAETMEGEE
+1187 SADMLDEHEE
-1196 KRDVSKEDLGLDE
+1196 KRDASKEELGIGDE
-1209 ELDEE
+1209 MEE
-1214 GECEEGPLDGDIIIH
+1214 DRYDSERPLNDDIIV
-1229 AHDEDILD
+1229 ANTEDIID
-1237 EYPADCCPDSYY
+1237 EYAAECCPDTCY
-1249 KKFPILAGDDDSP
+1249 KKFPFLAGDEDSP
-1262 FWQGWGNLRLKT
+1262 FWQGWANLRYKT
-1274 FQLIENKYFE
+1274 FRLIENKYFE

-1291 LMSSLALALEDVHLP
+1291 LLSSLALALEDVHL
-1306 QRPILQDILYYMD
+1306 QSRPVLQDILYYMD

-1327 LEMLIKWLA
+1327 FEMLIKWLA
-1336 LGFKVY
+1336 LGFQKY

-1350 DFVIVMLS
+1350 DFVIVMVS
-1358 LINLAAVWSGADDVP
+1358 LINFVASLAGAGGIQ
-1373 AFRSMR
+1373 AFKTMR

-1389 VSRWEGMK
+1389 MSRMQGMR

-1436 FKCEDLNGTQLS
+1436 FKCVDGNKTTLNY
-1448 HEIIPNRNACE
+1448 EIIPDYNACKA
-1459 SENYTWVNSAMN
+1459 ENYTWENSPMN
-1471 FDHVGNAYLCLF
+1471 FDHVGKAYLCLF

-1500 SREVDKQPIRE
+1500 SRDLNKQPIRE

-1548 KAGGSLEMFM
+1548 KGGDSLALMM
-1558 TEDQKKYYNAM
+1558 TDAQKKYYHAM

-1577 LKAIPRPRWRPQ
+1577 MKAIPRPRWKPQ
-1589 AIVFEIVTDK
+1589 AIVFEIVSNK
-1599 KFDII
+1599 KFDMI
-1604 IMLFIGLNMFTMTL
+1604 IMLFIGLNMLTMTM
-1618 DRYDASDTYNAV
+1618 DHYQQHPTFTTV
-1630 LDYLNAIF
+1630 LESLNTIF
-1638 VVIFSSECLLK
+1638 IVIFSTECLMK

-1656 YFIEPWN
+1656 YFTEPWN
-1663 LFDVVVVILS
+1663 LFDLVVVILS

-1746 MSFFMHVKEKSG
+1746 MSFFMHVKDKSG
-1758 INDVYNFKTFGQSMI
+1758 LDDVYNFKTFCQSMI

-1789 AIINE
+1789 GIINE
-1794 EACDPPDNDK
+1794 EDCKLPNNEI
-1804 GYPGNCGSAT
+1804 GETGNCGNST
-1814 VGITFLLSYLVISFL
+1814 IGIAFLLSYLVISFL

-1868 FDPEGTQY
+1868 FDPDGTQY
-1876 IRYDQLSEF
+1876 IRYDQLSDLF
-1885 LDVLEPPLQIHKPNK
+1885 DVLEPPLQIHKPNK
-1900 YKIIS
+1900 YKIYY
-1905 MDIPICRGDLMY
+1905 MDIPICKGDLMF

-1931 RKGNP
+1931 RKGNE
-1936 IEETGEIG
+1936 IEETAELS
-1944 EIAARPDTEGYEPVS
+1944 EVQPRQNEPGYEQVS
-1959 STLWRQ
+1959 STLHRQ

-1973 IQHAWRKHKTRG
+1973 IQNAWRKYRQRT
-1985 EGGATDGDENDG
+1985 GGPETANVEEPAGDGDGEV
-1997 GGDDD
+1997 
-2002 DNAGGAGI
+2002 
-2010 GGDKAGDEAGS
+2010 EA
-2021 GGANDD
+2021 
-2027 AGGGGGAGGSEHA
+2027 H
-2040 DGSAIGDA
+2040 
-2048 IDPEGAAAAV
+2048 
-2058 IESNVN
+2058 
-2064 SSIVDGADSAAAGS
+2064 
-2078 PGGQSSGSAGRQTAV
+2078 QTAV

-2104 GHKVVIHSRS
+2104 GHKVVLHSRT
-2114 PSITSR
+2114 PSISSKS
-2120 TADV
+2120 ADV

>member
-14 SLFRPFTRESLV
+14 SLFRPFTRESLL

-31 IAAEHEKQ
+31 IAEHEKQ
-39 KELERKRAE
+39 KELERKRAAE
-48 GEVIRYDDEDEDEGP
+48 GEQIRYDDEDEDEGP

-75 PVRLQGSFPPE
+75 PVRMQGSFPPE

-92 EDIDPYYSNIL
+92 EDIDPFYSNVL
-103 TFVVVSKGKD
+103 TFVVISKGKD

-147 FIITTILVN
+147 FIITTILTN

-233 VLRALKTVAIVPGLK
+233 VLRALKTVAIMPGLK

-283 MGVLTQKCVKK
+283 MGVLTQKCIKR

-301 GNLTDENWA
+301 GNLTDENWFL
-310 YHNHNSSNWYTEDG
+310 HNSNSSNWFTENDG
-324 ISYPLC
+324 ESYPVC
-330 GNISGA
+330 GNVSGA
-336 GQCDD
+336 GQCGE

-352 PNYGYTSFD
+352 PNYDYTSFD

-384 LVLRAAGPWHMLF
+384 HVLQAAGPWHMLF

-457 NAQAQAAA
+457 NVAAQAAQDAA
-465 DAAAAEEAA
+465 DAAAAA

-525 QPAPTTAHQA
+525 QPAPTTAPA
-535 TKVRKPS
+535 TKVRKVS
-542 TYTMRNG
+542 TTSLSLPGSPFNLRRGSRSSHKYTIRNG

-554 IPGSDRKPLVLSTY
+554 IPGSDRKPLVLQTY

-596 PVYYG
+596 PAYYC

-627 GMAVMG
+627 GMAAMG
-633 VSTMTKESKLR
+633 ASTMTKESKLR
-644 NRNTRNQSVGATN
+644 SRNTRNQSIGAATN
-657 GGTTCLDT
+657 GGSSTAGGGYPDA
-665 NHKVE
+665 NHKE
-670 HRDYEIGLECT
+670 QRDYEMGQDYT

-725 ASDRGVSVY
+725 ASERG
-734 YFPTED
+734 ED
-740 DDEDGPTFKDKALE
+740 DDEDGPTFKDIALE
-754 VILKGID
+754 YILKGIEI
-761 VFCVWDCCWVWLKF
+761 FCVWDCCWVWLKF
-775 QEWVSLIVF
+775 QEWVSFIVF

-801 FMAMDHHDMNKEM
+801 FMAMDHHDMNPELEK
-814 ERVLKSGNYFF
+814 VLKSGNYFF
-825 TATFAIEATMKLM
+825 TATFAIEASMKLM

-929 FGKNYHDHKD
+929 FGKNYIDHKD
-939 RFPDGD
+939 RFKDHE

-986 FFLATVVIGNLVV
+986 FFLATVVIGNFVV

-1031 FNRIGRFKN
+1031 FNRIARFKN

-1065 SGKNVCR
+1065 S
-1072 CISAEHG
+1072 EHG
-1079 DNELELGHDEILA
+1079 DNELELGHDEIMG
-1092 DGLIKKGIKE
+1092 DGLIKKGMKGE
-1102 QTQLEVAIGDGMEFT
+1102 TQLEVAIGDGMEFT
-1117 IHGDMKNSKPKK
+1117 IHGDMKNNKPKK
-1129 SKYLNNAT
+1129 SKFINNTT

-1157 GLSLQDDDTA
+1157 GLSIQDDDTA

-1187 SAETMEGEE
+1187 SAETIEGEE

-1214 GECEEGPLDGDIIIH
+1214 AEGDEGQLDGDIIIH
-1229 AHDEDILD
+1229 AQNDDEIIDD
-1237 EYPADCCPDSYY
+1237 YPADCFPDSYY
-1249 KKFPILAGDDDSP
+1249 KKFPILAGDEDSP

-1306 QRPILQDILYYMD
+1306 DRPVMQDILYYMD

-1358 LINLAAVWSGADDVP
+1358 LINLVAVWSGLNDIAV
-1373 AFRSMR
+1373 FRSMR

-1436 FKCEDLNGTQLS
+1436 FKCKDGNDTVLS
-1448 HEIIPNRNACE
+1448 HEIIPNRNACK
-1459 SENYTWVNSAMN
+1459 SENYTWENSAMN

-1618 DRYDASDTYNAV
+1618 DRYDASEAYNNV
-1630 LDYLNAIF
+1630 LDKLNGIF
-1638 VVIFSSECLLK
+1638 VVIFSGECLLK

-1656 YFIEPWN
+1656 YFKEPWN

-1758 INDVYNFKTFGQSMI
+1758 INAVYNFKTFGQSMI

-1794 EACDPPDNDK
+1794 EDCDPPDNDK

-1905 MDIPICRGDLMY
+1905 MDMPICRGDMMY

-1944 EIAARPDTEGYEPVS
+1944 EIAARPDTEGYDPVS

-1965 REEYCARL
+1965 REEYCAKL
-1973 IQHAWRKHKTRG
+1973 IQNAWRRYKNGPPQEGDEGEAAGGEDGAEGGEG
-1985 EGGATDGDENDG
+1985 EGGSGGG
-1997 GGDDD
+1997 GGDDGGSATA
-2002 DNAGGAGI
+2002 AGATSPTDPDAGEADGASAGN
-2010 GGDKAGDEAGS
+2010 GGGPLSPGCVS
-2021 GGANDD
+2021 GG
-2027 AGGGGGAGGSEHA
+2027 
-2040 DGSAIGDA
+2040 
-2048 IDPEGAAAAV
+2048 
-2058 IESNVN
+2058 SN
-2064 SSIVDGADSAAAGS
+2064 
-2078 PGGQSSGSAGRQTAV
+2078 GRQTAV

>member
-1 MTEDSDSI
+1 MSVASDSF

-14 SLFRPFTRESLV
+14 SLFRPFTRESLAI
-26 QIEQR
+26 IEAR
-31 IAAEHEKQ
+31 IAEEYAKQ
-39 KELERKRAE
+39 KELEKKRAE
-48 GEVIRYDDEDEDEGP
+48 GEPGFGRRKKKKEIRYEDEDEDEGP

-69 EQGVPI
+69 EQGLPI

-92 EDIDPYYSNIL
+92 EDIDSFYQNQM
-103 TFVVVSKGKD
+103 TFVVISKGKD
-113 IFRFSAS
+113 IFRFSATN
-120 KAMWLL
+120 ALWIL

-191 FILCPFTYLRDA
+191 FILQPFTYLRDA

-283 MGVLTQKCVKK
+283 MGVLTQKCIKN
-294 FPLDGSW
+294 FPNDGSW
-301 GNLTDENWA
+301 GNLTDENWEKFMD
-310 YHNHNSSNWYTEDG
+310 NKTNWYVDDNG
-324 ISYPLC
+324 DYPLC
-330 GNISGA
+330 GNSSGA
-336 GQCDD
+336 GTCKPG
-341 DYVCLQGFGPN
+341 YTCLQGYGEN

-361 SFGWAFLSAFR
+361 TFGWAFLSAFR
-372 LMTQDFW
+372 LMTQDYW
-379 EDLYQ
+379 ENLYQ
-384 LVLRAAGPWHMLF
+384 LVLRSAGPWHMLF

-438 IREAEEAAA
+438 IREAE
-447 AKAAKLEERA
+447 KAAQAKQDRA
-457 NAQAQAAA
+457 DAR
-465 DAAAAEEAA
+465 AAAAEEAREA
-474 LHPEMAKSP
+474 AAANLAAENCPDIVKSP
-483 TYSCI
+483 SDFSCH

-494 GGEKGN
+494 GQAKGH

-509 IRSVEVESE
+509 IRSEGLDSA
-518 SVSVIQR
+518 SLSLPGSPFNPR
-525 QPAPTTAHQA
+525 RGSRGSHQF
-535 TKVRKPS
+535 
-542 TYTMRNG
+542 TMRSN
-549 RGRFG
+549 RRM
-554 IPGSDRKPLVLSTY
+554 IPPPGDRKPLVLSTY
-568 QDAQQHLPYADDS
+568 LDAQEHLPYADDS
-581 NAVTPMSEENGAIIV
+581 NAVTPMSEENGAMVV
-596 PVYYG
+596 PIYYA
-601 NLGSRHSSYTSHQSR
+601 NLGSRHSSYTSHASR

-622 GDLLG
+622 GDLLCGLG
-627 GMAVMG
+627 GAGKVI
-633 VSTMTKESKLR
+633 TKESQLR
-644 NRNTRNQSVGATN
+644 NRSLRTGPPLATTA
-657 GGTTCLDT
+657 TTTPT
-665 NHKVE
+665 NYTDYN
-670 HRDYEIGLECT
+670 HRAHRGDYDGPTSQME
-681 DEAGKIKHHDNP
+681 GKIKHLDNP
-693 FIEPVQTQTVVDM
+693 FIDSNQRQTVVDM

-712 NDIIEQAAGRHSR
+712 NDIIEQAAGRQSG
-725 ASDRGVSVY
+725 ASDHGVSVY
-734 YFPTED
+734 YFSAQNVDEEDEPTVKERLLA
-740 DDEDGPTFKDKALE
+740 FVMR
-754 VILKGID
+754 VIDI
-761 VFCVWDCCWVWLKF
+761 FCVWDCCGPWLVFQKF
-775 QEWVSLIVF
+775 IALIVF
-784 DPFVEL
+784 DPFIEL
-790 FITLCIVVNTM
+790 FITLCIVVNTL
-801 FMAMDHHDMNKEM
+801 FMALDHHDMDRDLEKA
-814 ERVLKSGNYFF
+814 LKSGNYFF
-825 TATFAIEATMKLM
+825 TATFMIEATMKLI

-929 FGKNYHDHKD
+929 FGKNYTDNVD
-939 RFPDGD
+939 RFPDHE

-976 MYVGDVSCIP
+976 MLVGDVSCIP
-986 FFLATVVIGNLVV
+986 FFLATVVIGNFVV

-1031 FNRIGRFKN
+1031 FDRIGRFIRWIKAG
-1040 WVKRNI
+1040 VADI
-1046 ADCFKLIRNKLT
+1046 AKLIRFKLT

-1065 SGKNVCR
+1065 SDPRDG
-1072 CISAEHG
+1072 G
-1079 DNELELGHDEILA
+1079 LDLTGDEILA
-1092 DGLIKKGIKE
+1092 DGTIFKDKKSPKDR
-1102 QTQLEVAIGDGMEFT
+1102 LEVTIGDGMEFT
-1117 IHGDMKNSKPKK
+1117 IHGDSKTNIKRVKNAISKNKT
-1129 SKYLNNAT
+1129 L
-1137 MIGNSINHQDN
+1137 GNSILDHGDF
-1148 RLEHELNHR
+1148 LGHL
-1157 GLSLQDDDTA
+1157 DDDEI
-1167 SINSYGSH
+1167 SNKSYGSH
-1175 KNRPFKDESHKG
+1175 KHRFIDESHKG
-1187 SAETMEGEE
+1187 SADVLDDQEE
-1196 KRDVSKEDLGLDE
+1196 KRDASKEELGIDE
-1209 ELDEE
+1209 ELEDE
-1214 GECEEGPLDGDIIIH
+1214 CDCQGPLDDDLILDAATEDIII
-1229 AHDEDILD
+1229 D
-1237 EYPADCCPDSYY
+1237 EYSADCFPEKCY
-1249 KKFPILAGDDDSP
+1249 KKFPFLAGDEDSP
-1262 FWQGWGNLRLKT
+1262 FWQGWGNLRYKT

-1291 LMSSLALALEDVHLP
+1291 LLSSLALALEDVHLS

-1327 LEMLIKWLA
+1327 FEMLIKWLA
-1336 LGFKVY
+1336 MGFQKY

-1350 DFVIVMLS
+1350 DFLIVMVS
-1358 LINLAAVWSGADDVP
+1358 LINFVASLAGAGGIQ
-1373 AFRSMR
+1373 AFKTMR

-1389 VSRWEGMK
+1389 MSRMQGMR

-1436 FKCEDLNGTQLS
+1436 YKCVDSNKSTLS
-1448 HEIIPNRNACE
+1448 YEIIPDVNACKA
-1459 SENYTWVNSAMN
+1459 ENYTWDNSPMN
-1471 FDHVGNAYLCLF
+1471 FDHVGKAYLCLF

-1500 SREVDKQPIRE
+1500 SREMHKQPIRE

-1548 KAGGSLEMFM
+1548 KIRGSLEMFM

-1577 LKAIPRPRWRPQ
+1577 MKAIPRPRWRPQ
-1589 AIVFEIVTDK
+1589 AIVFEIVTNK
-1599 KFDII
+1599 KFDMI
-1604 IMLFIGLNMFTMTL
+1604 IMLFIGLNMLTMTM
-1618 DRYDASDTYNAV
+1618 DHYKQKETFTKV
-1630 LDYLNAIF
+1630 LDSLNMIF
-1638 VVIFSSECLLK
+1638 IVIFSTECLMK
-1649 IFALRYH
+1649 MFALRYH
-1656 YFIEPWN
+1656 YFTEPWN
-1663 LFDVVVVILS
+1663 LFDLVVVILS

-1746 MSFFMHVKEKSG
+1746 MSFFMHVKDKSG
-1758 INDVYNFKTFGQSMI
+1758 LDDVYNFKTFGQSMI

-1789 AIINE
+1789 GIINE
-1794 EACDPPDNDK
+1794 EDCKQPDNEI
-1804 GYPGNCGSAT
+1804 GETGNCGNST
-1814 VGITFLLSYLVISFL
+1814 IGIAFLLSYLVISFL

-1868 FDPEGTQY
+1868 FDPDGTQY
-1876 IRYDQLSEF
+1876 IRYDQLSDF

-1900 YKIIS
+1900 YKIVS
-1905 MDIPICRGDLMY
+1905 MDIPICKGDLMF

-1931 RKGNP
+1931 RKGNA
-1936 IEETGEIG
+1936 IEETAELAEVQG
-1944 EIAARPDTEGYEPVS
+1944 RPNEVGYEPVS

-1973 IQHAWRKHKTRG
+1973 IQNAWRKHKRNR
-1985 EGGATDGDENDG
+1985 GGATDQSGDEGDIDG
-1997 GGDDD
+1997 EGEL
-2002 DNAGGAGI
+2002 
-2010 GGDKAGDEAGS
+2010 EA
-2021 GGANDD
+2021 
-2027 AGGGGGAGGSEHA
+2027 
-2040 DGSAIGDA
+2040 
-2048 IDPEGAAAAV
+2048 
-2058 IESNVN
+2058 
-2064 SSIVDGADSAAAGS
+2064 
-2078 PGGQSSGSAGRQTAV
+2078 RQTAV
-2093 LVESDGFVTKN
+2093 LVERN
-2104 GHKVVIHSRS
+2104 GHKVVIHSRT
-2114 PSITSR
+2114 PSISSR

>member
-1 MTEDSDSI
+1 MSEASDLS

-14 SLFRPFTRESLV
+14 CLFRPFTRQSLEI
-26 QIEQR
+26 IETR
-31 IAAEHEKQ
+31 IAEEYVKQ
-39 KELERKRAE
+39 KELEKKRAE
-48 GEVIRYDDEDEDEGP
+48 GEQTGFGRRKKKKEIRYEDEDEDEGP
-63 QPDPTL
+63 QPDSTL
-69 EQGVPI
+69 EQGLPI

-92 EDIDPYYSNIL
+92 EDIDPFYSNQR

-113 IFRFSAS
+113 IFRFSATN
-120 KAMWLL
+120 AMWVL

-156 CILMIMPTTPT
+156 CILMVTPTTPT

-191 FILCPFTYLRDA
+191 FILQPFTYLRDA

-274 FALMGLQIY
+274 FALIGLQIY
-283 MGVLTQKCVKK
+283 MGVLTQKCIKN
-294 FPLDGSW
+294 FPMDGSW
-301 GNLTDENWA
+301 GNLTDENWERFVS
-310 YHNHNSSNWYTEDG
+310 NKTNWYYDEEK
-324 ISYPLC
+324 SEMPLC
-330 GNISGA
+330 GNSSGA
-336 GQCDD
+336 GQCKPG
-341 DYVCLQGFGPN
+341 YTCLQGYGEN

-361 SFGWAFLSAFR
+361 TFGWAFLSAFR
-372 LMTQDFW
+372 LMTQDYW
-379 EDLYQ
+379 ENLYQ
-384 LVLRAAGPWHMLF
+384 LVLRSAGPWHMLF

-421 DELQKKAEEEEA
+421 DELQKKAQDEEEA
-433 AEEEA
+433 EA
-438 IREAEEAAA
+438 KAIQEAEDKAREKQDRADARAAAAIEAAEAAA
-447 AKAAKLEERA
+447 AGDIG
-457 NAQAQAAA
+457 Q
-465 DAAAAEEAA
+465 DII
-474 LHPEMAKSP
+474 KSSSD
-483 TYSCI
+483 YSCH
-488 SYELFV
+488 SYESFV
-494 GGEKGN
+494 GQPNGQ
-500 DDNNKEKMS
+500 DDNNKEKIS
-509 IRSVEVESE
+509 IRSEGLD
-518 SVSVIQR
+518 SVSEQR
-525 QPAPTTAHQA
+525 RLPTNLSKMR
-535 TKVRKPS
+535 KVS
-542 TYTMRNG
+542 AASLSL
-549 RGRFG
+549 
-554 IPGSDRKPLVLSTY
+554 PGSPFNLRRGSRGSHQFTIRNNRRMVAPPCDRKPLVLSTY
-568 QDAQQHLPYADDS
+568 LDAQEHLPYADDS
-581 NAVTPMSEENGAIIV
+581 NAVTPMSEENGVMVV
-596 PVYYG
+596 PMYYA
-601 NLGSRHSSYTSHQSR
+601 NLGSRHSSYTSHASR
-616 ISYTSH
+616 MSYTSH

-627 GMAVMG
+627 GLGSNGKV
-633 VSTMTKESKLR
+633 MTKERQLR
-644 NRNTRNQSVGATN
+644 CRSMRNGPAGATN
-657 GGTTCLDT
+657 TFFEMSNKT
-665 NHKVE
+665 HKG
-670 HRDYEIGLECT
+670 DYDGPTGQFCESKVNKL
-681 DEAGKIKHHDNP
+681 DNP
-693 FIEPVQTQTVVDM
+693 FIDNNQRQTVVDM
-706 KDVMVL
+706 RDVMVL
-712 NDIIEQAAGRHSR
+712 NDIIEQAAVSGG
-725 ASDRGVSVY
+725 SDRGGHDSEEEE
-734 YFPTED
+734 PTMKER
-740 DDEDGPTFKDKALE
+740 FLAYAIK
-754 VILKGID
+754 IID
-761 VFCVWDCCWVWLKF
+761 MFCVWDCCQCWVILTKY
-775 QEWVSLIVF
+775 VNLIVF

-790 FITLCIVVNTM
+790 FITLCIVVNTL
-801 FMAMDHHDMNKEM
+801 FMALDHHAMDEDLEKA
-814 ERVLKSGNYFF
+814 LKSGNYFF
-825 TATFAIEATMKLM
+825 TATFMIEATMKLI

-929 FGKNYHDHKD
+929 FGKNYTDNVD
-939 RFPDGD
+939 RFPDHE

-976 MYVGDVSCIP
+976 MLVGDVSCIP

-1031 FNRIGRFKN
+1031 FDRIGRFIRWTKAS
-1040 WVKRNI
+1040 VLYI
-1046 ADCFKLIRNKLT
+1046 AKLVRFKLT

-1065 SGKNVCR
+1065 SGEGPSNSWNQDAR
-1072 CISAEHG
+1072 DG
-1079 DNELELGHDEILA
+1079 GLEIPGDEILA
-1092 DGLIKKGIKE
+1092 DGMIKKSPKDR
-1102 QTQLEVAIGDGMEFT
+1102 LEVTIGTGMDLT
-1117 IHGDMKNSKPKK
+1117 VHGDPKRGKNNINK
-1129 SKYLNNAT
+1129 SKT
-1137 MIGNSINHQDN
+1137 IGNSI
-1148 RLEHELNHR
+1148 LEHGMFIGHLDEDEISNK
-1157 GLSLQDDDTA
+1157 
-1167 SINSYGSH
+1167 SYGSH
-1175 KNRPFKDESHKG
+1175 KNRFKDESHNG
-1187 SAETMEGEE
+1187 SADMLDEHEE
-1196 KRDVSKEDLGLDE
+1196 KRDASKEELGIGDE
-1209 ELDEE
+1209 MEE
-1214 GECEEGPLDGDIIIH
+1214 DRYDSERPLNDDIIV
-1229 AHDEDILD
+1229 ANTEDIID
-1237 EYPADCCPDSYY
+1237 EYAAECCPDTCY
-1249 KKFPILAGDDDSP
+1249 KKFPFLAGDEDSP
-1262 FWQGWGNLRLKT
+1262 FWQGWANLRYKT
-1274 FQLIENKYFE
+1274 FRLIENKYFE

-1291 LMSSLALALEDVHLP
+1291 LLSSLALALEDVHL
-1306 QRPILQDILYYMD
+1306 QSRPVLQDILYYMD

-1327 LEMLIKWLA
+1327 FEMLIKWLA
-1336 LGFKVY
+1336 LGFQKY

-1350 DFVIVMLS
+1350 DFVIVMVS
-1358 LINLAAVWSGADDVP
+1358 LINFVASLAGAGGIQ
-1373 AFRSMR
+1373 AFKTMR

-1389 VSRWEGMK
+1389 MSRMQGMR

-1436 FKCEDLNGTQLS
+1436 FKCVDGNKTTLNY
-1448 HEIIPNRNACE
+1448 EIIPDYNACKA
-1459 SENYTWVNSAMN
+1459 ENYTWENSPMN
-1471 FDHVGNAYLCLF
+1471 FDHVGKAYLCLF

-1500 SREVDKQPIRE
+1500 SRDLNKQPIRE

-1548 KAGGSLEMFM
+1548 KGGDSLALMM
-1558 TEDQKKYYNAM
+1558 TDAQKKYYHAM

-1577 LKAIPRPRWRPQ
+1577 MKAIPRPRWKPQ
-1589 AIVFEIVTDK
+1589 AIVFEIVSNK
-1599 KFDII
+1599 KFDMI
-1604 IMLFIGLNMFTMTL
+1604 IMLFIGLNMLTMTM
-1618 DRYDASDTYNAV
+1618 DHYQQHPTFTTV
-1630 LDYLNAIF
+1630 LESLNTIF
-1638 VVIFSSECLLK
+1638 IVIFSTECLMK

-1656 YFIEPWN
+1656 YFTEPWN
-1663 LFDVVVVILS
+1663 LFDLVVVILS

-1746 MSFFMHVKEKSG
+1746 MSFFMHVKDKSG
-1758 INDVYNFKTFGQSMI
+1758 LDDVYNFKTFCQSMI

-1789 AIINE
+1789 GIINE
-1794 EACDPPDNDK
+1794 EDCKLPNNEI
-1804 GYPGNCGSAT
+1804 GETGNCGNST
-1814 VGITFLLSYLVISFL
+1814 IGIAFLLSYLVISFL

-1868 FDPEGTQY
+1868 FDPDGTQY
-1876 IRYDQLSEF
+1876 IRYDQLSDLF
-1885 LDVLEPPLQIHKPNK
+1885 DVLEPPLQIHKPNK
-1900 YKIIS
+1900 YKIYY
-1905 MDIPICRGDLMY
+1905 MDIPICKGDLMF

-1931 RKGNP
+1931 RKGNE
-1936 IEETGEIG
+1936 IEETAELS
-1944 EIAARPDTEGYEPVS
+1944 EVQPRQNEPGYEQVS
-1959 STLWRQ
+1959 STLHRQ

-1973 IQHAWRKHKTRG
+1973 IQNAWRKYRQRT
-1985 EGGATDGDENDG
+1985 GGPETANVEEPAGDGDGEV
-1997 GGDDD
+1997 
-2002 DNAGGAGI
+2002 
-2010 GGDKAGDEAGS
+2010 EA
-2021 GGANDD
+2021 
-2027 AGGGGGAGGSEHA
+2027 H
-2040 DGSAIGDA
+2040 
-2048 IDPEGAAAAV
+2048 
-2058 IESNVN
+2058 
-2064 SSIVDGADSAAAGS
+2064 
-2078 PGGQSSGSAGRQTAV
+2078 QTAV

-2104 GHKVVIHSRS
+2104 GHKVVLHSRT
-2114 PSITSR
+2114 PSISSKS
-2120 TADV
+2120 ADV

>member
-1 MTEDSDSI
+1 MSVASDSF

-14 SLFRPFTRESLV
+14 SLFRPFTRESLAV
-26 QIEQR
+26 IETR
-31 IAAEHEKQ
+31 IAEEYAKQ
-39 KELERKRAE
+39 KELEKKRAE
-48 GEVIRYDDEDEDEGP
+48 GEIRYEDEDEDEGP

-69 EQGVPI
+69 EQGLPI

-92 EDIDPYYSNIL
+92 EDIDPFYHNQM

-113 IFRFSAS
+113 IFRFSAIN
-120 KAMWLL
+120 ALWIL

-191 FILCPFTYLRDA
+191 FILQPFTYLRDA

-283 MGVLTQKCVKK
+283 MGVLTQKCVKN
-294 FPLDGSW
+294 FPHDGSW
-301 GNLTDENWA
+301 GNLTDENWERFMD
-310 YHNHNSSNWYTEDG
+310 NETNWYVDESGD
-324 ISYPLC
+324 YPLC
-330 GNISGA
+330 GNSSGA
-336 GQCDD
+336 GQCKPG
-341 DYVCLQGFGPN
+341 YTCLQGYGDN

-361 SFGWAFLSAFR
+361 TFGWAFLSAFR
-372 LMTQDFW
+372 LMTQDYW
-379 EDLYQ
+379 ENLYQ
-384 LVLRAAGPWHMLF
+384 LVLRSAGPWHMLF

-438 IREAEEAAA
+438 IREAE
-447 AKAAKLEERA
+447 KAAQAKQDRA
-457 NAQAQAAA
+457 DAR
-465 DAAAAEEAA
+465 AAAAEEAREAAAAA
-474 LHPEMAKSP
+474 LAAENCPDIVKSP
-483 TYSCI
+483 SDFSCH

-494 GGEKGN
+494 GQAKGH

-509 IRSVEVESE
+509 IRSEGLD
-518 SVSVIQR
+518 SVSEQR
-525 QPAPTTAHQA
+525 RIPTNPTKMRKVSATDTQASLSLPGSPFNPRRGSRGSHQF
-535 TKVRKPS
+535 
-542 TYTMRNG
+542 TMRSN
-549 RGRFG
+549 RRM
-554 IPGSDRKPLVLSTY
+554 IPPPGDRKPLVLSTY
-568 QDAQQHLPYADDS
+568 LDAQEHLPYADDS
-581 NAVTPMSEENGAIIV
+581 NAVTPMSEENGAMVV
-596 PVYYG
+596 PIYYA
-601 NLGSRHSSYTSHQSR
+601 NLGSRHSSYTSHASR

-622 GDLLG
+622 GDLLCGLG
-627 GMAVMG
+627 GTAKV
-633 VSTMTKESKLR
+633 MTKESQLR
-644 NRNTRNQSVGATN
+644 NRSLRTGPPTAATA
-657 GGTTCLDT
+657 TTT
-665 NHKVE
+665 PNNYTEYNHRA
-670 HRDYEIGLECT
+670 HRGDYDGPTSQME
-681 DEAGKIKHHDNP
+681 GKIKHLDNP
-693 FIEPVQTQTVVDM
+693 FIDNNQRQTVVDM

-712 NDIIEQAAGRHSR
+712 NDIIEQAAGRQSG
-725 ASDRGVSVY
+725 ASDHGVSVY
-734 YFPTED
+734 YFSAQN
-740 DDEDGPTFKDKALE
+740 DDEEDEPTVKERLLAFSMR
-754 VILKGID
+754 VIDI
-761 VFCVWDCCWVWLKF
+761 FCVWDCCGPWLVFQKF
-775 QEWVSLIVF
+775 VALIVF

-790 FITLCIVVNTM
+790 FITLCIVVNTL
-801 FMAMDHHDMNKEM
+801 FMALDHHDMDRNLEKA
-814 ERVLKSGNYFF
+814 LKSGNYV
-825 TATFAIEATMKLM
+825 TTFMIEATMKLI

-929 FGKNYHDHKD
+929 FGKNYTDNVD
-939 RFPDGD
+939 RFPDHE

-976 MYVGDVSCIP
+976 MLVGDVSCIP

-1031 FNRIGRFKN
+1031 FVRIGRFSRWIKAG
-1040 WVKRNI
+1040 VADI
-1046 ADCFKLIRNKLT
+1046 AKLIRFKLT

-1065 SGKNVCR
+1065 SDPRDGGLD
-1072 CISAEHG
+1072 IPG
-1079 DNELELGHDEILA
+1079 DEILA
-1092 DGLIKKGIKE
+1092 DGTIFKDKKSPKDR
-1102 QTQLEVAIGDGMEFT
+1102 LEVTIGDGMEFT
-1117 IHGDMKNSKPKK
+1117 IHGDSKTNIKRAKNAISKKT
-1129 SKYLNNAT
+1129 L
-1137 MIGNSINHQDN
+1137 GNSI
-1148 RLEHELNHR
+1148 LEHGDFLGH
-1157 GLSLQDDDTA
+1157 LDDDEI
-1167 SINSYGSH
+1167 SNKSYGSH
-1175 KNRPFKDESHKG
+1175 KHRFKDESHKG
-1187 SAETMEGEE
+1187 SADVLDDQEE
-1196 KRDVSKEDLGLDE
+1196 KRDASKEELGIDE
-1209 ELDEE
+1209 ELEDE
-1214 GECEEGPLDGDIIIH
+1214 CDCQGPLDEDLIIDAATEDIII
-1229 AHDEDILD
+1229 D
-1237 EYPADCCPDSYY
+1237 EYSADCFPEKCY
-1249 KKFPILAGDDDSP
+1249 KKFPFLAGDEDSP
-1262 FWQGWGNLRLKT
+1262 FWQGWGNLRYKT

-1291 LMSSLALALEDVHLP
+1291 LLSSLALALEDVHLSA
-1306 QRPILQDILYYMD
+1306 RPILQDILYYMD

-1327 LEMLIKWLA
+1327 FEMLIKWLA
-1336 LGFKVY
+1336 MGFQKY

-1350 DFVIVMLS
+1350 DFLIVMVS
-1358 LINLAAVWSGADDVP
+1358 LINFVASLAGAGGIQ
-1373 AFRSMR
+1373 AFKTMR

-1389 VSRWEGMK
+1389 MSRMQGMR

-1436 FKCEDLNGTQLS
+1436 YKCVDSNKTTLS
-1448 HEIIPNRNACE
+1448 YEIIPDVNACKA
-1459 SENYTWVNSAMN
+1459 ENYTWDNSPMN
-1471 FDHVGNAYLCLF
+1471 FDHVGKAYLCLF

-1500 SREVDKQPIRE
+1500 SREMNKQPIRE

-1548 KAGGSLEMFM
+1548 KIRGSLEMFM

-1577 LKAIPRPRWRPQ
+1577 MKAIPRPRWRPQ
-1589 AIVFEIVTDK
+1589 AIVFEIVTNK
-1599 KFDII
+1599 KFDMI
-1604 IMLFIGLNMFTMTL
+1604 IMLFIGLNMLTMTM
-1618 DRYDASDTYNAV
+1618 DHYKQKETFTKV
-1630 LDYLNAIF
+1630 LDYLNMIF
-1638 VVIFSSECLLK
+1638 IVIFSTECLMK
-1649 IFALRYH
+1649 VFALRYH
-1656 YFIEPWN
+1656 YFTEPWN
-1663 LFDVVVVILS
+1663 LFDLVVVILS

-1746 MSFFMHVKEKSG
+1746 MSFFMHVKNKSG
-1758 INDVYNFKTFGQSMI
+1758 LDDVYNFKTFGQSMI

-1789 AIINE
+1789 GIINE
-1794 EACDPPDNDK
+1794 EDCKQPDNEI
-1804 GYPGNCGSAT
+1804 GETGNCGNST
-1814 VGITFLLSYLVISFL
+1814 IGIAFLLSYLVISFL

-1868 FDPEGTQY
+1868 FDPDGTQY
-1876 IRYDQLSEF
+1876 IRYDQLSDF
-1885 LDVLEPPLQIHKPNK
+1885 LDVLESPLQIHKPNK
-1900 YKIIS
+1900 YKIVS
-1905 MDIPICRGDLMY
+1905 MDIPICKGDLMF

-1931 RKGNP
+1931 RKGNA
-1936 IEETGEIG
+1936 IEETAELAEVQG
-1944 EIAARPDTEGYEPVS
+1944 RPNEVGYEPVS

-1973 IQHAWRKHKTRG
+1973 IQNAWRKHKRNR
-1985 EGGATDGDENDG
+1985 GGATDQSGDEGDIDG
-1997 GGDDD
+1997 EGEL
-2002 DNAGGAGI
+2002 
-2010 GGDKAGDEAGS
+2010 EA
-2021 GGANDD
+2021 
-2027 AGGGGGAGGSEHA
+2027 
-2040 DGSAIGDA
+2040 
-2048 IDPEGAAAAV
+2048 
-2058 IESNVN
+2058 
-2064 SSIVDGADSAAAGS
+2064 
-2078 PGGQSSGSAGRQTAV
+2078 RQTAV
-2093 LVESDGFVTKN
+2093 LVERN
-2104 GHKVVIHSRS
+2104 GHKVVIHSRT
-2114 PSITSR
+2114 PSISSR

>member
-1 MTEDSDSI
+1 MSVASDSF

-14 SLFRPFTRESLV
+14 SLFRPFTRESLAA
-26 QIEQR
+26 IEAR
-31 IAAEHEKQ
+31 IAEEYAKQ
-39 KELERKRAE
+39 KELEKKRAE
-48 GEVIRYDDEDEDEGP
+48 GETGFGRRKKKKEIRYEDEDEDEGP
-63 QPDPTL
+63 QPDATL
-69 EQGVPI
+69 EQGLPL
-75 PVRLQGSFPPE
+75 PVRLHGSFPPE

-92 EDIDPYYSNIL
+92 EDIDSFYHNQM

-113 IFRFSAS
+113 IFRFSATN
-120 KAMWLL
+120 ALWIL

-191 FILCPFTYLRDA
+191 FILQPFTYLRDA

-283 MGVLTQKCVKK
+283 MGVLTQKCVRN
-294 FPLDGSW
+294 FPSDGSW
-301 GNLTDENWA
+301 GNLSDESWERFMDNETNWYVDENG
-310 YHNHNSSNWYTEDG
+310 D
-324 ISYPLC
+324 YPLC
-330 GNISGA
+330 GNSSGA
-336 GQCDD
+336 GQCKPG
-341 DYVCLQGFGPN
+341 YTCLQGYGDN

-361 SFGWAFLSAFR
+361 TFGWAFLSAFR
-372 LMTQDFW
+372 LMTQDYW
-379 EDLYQ
+379 ENLYQ
-384 LVLRAAGPWHMLF
+384 LVLRSAGPWHMLF

-438 IREAEEAAA
+438 IREAE
-447 AKAAKLEERA
+447 KAAQAKQDRA
-457 NAQAQAAA
+457 DAR
-465 DAAAAEEAA
+465 AAAAEEAREAREAA
-474 LHPEMAKSP
+474 LVAENCPDIVKSP
-483 TYSCI
+483 SDFSCH

-494 GGEKGN
+494 GQAKGH

-509 IRSVEVESE
+509 IRSEGLD
-518 SVSVIQR
+518 SVSEQR
-525 QPAPTTAHQA
+525 RIPSNPTKMR
-535 TKVRKPS
+535 KVS
-542 TYTMRNG
+542 AASLSL
-549 RGRFG
+549 
-554 IPGSDRKPLVLSTY
+554 PGSPFNPRRGSRGSHQFTCMRTTRRMIPNPGDRKPLVLSTY
-568 QDAQQHLPYADDS
+568 LDAQEHLPYADDS
-581 NAVTPMSEENGAIIV
+581 NAVTPMSEENGAMVV
-596 PVYYG
+596 PIYYA
-601 NLGSRHSSYTSHQSR
+601 NLGSRHSSYTSHASR

-622 GDLLG
+622 GDLLCGLG
-627 GMAVMG
+627 GNGKV
-633 VSTMTKESKLR
+633 MTKESQLR
-644 NRNTRNQSVGATN
+644 NRSALRSGPPPAATATN
-657 GGTTCLDT
+657 TPNNYTEY
-665 NHKVE
+665 NHKA
-670 HRDYEIGLECT
+670 HRGDYDGPTGQICE
-681 DEAGKIKHHDNP
+681 GKLKHLDNP
-693 FIEPVQTQTVVDM
+693 FIDSNQRQTVVDM

-712 NDIIEQAAGRHSR
+712 NDIIEQAAGRQSR
-725 ASDRGVSVY
+725 ASDHGVSVY
-734 YFPTED
+734 YFSAQNDEEEEEPTVKERLLA
-740 DDEDGPTFKDKALE
+740 FIMR
-754 VILKGID
+754 VIDI
-761 VFCVWDCCWVWLKF
+761 FCVWDCCGPWLVF
-775 QEWVSLIVF
+775 QKAIAFVVF

-790 FITLCIVVNTM
+790 FITLCIVVNTL
-801 FMAMDHHDMNKEM
+801 FMALDHHDMDRDLEKA
-814 ERVLKSGNYFF
+814 LKSGNYFF
-825 TATFAIEATMKLM
+825 TATFMIEATMKLI

-929 FGKNYHDHKD
+929 FGKNYTDNVD
-939 RFPDGD
+939 RFPDHE

-976 MYVGDVSCIP
+976 MRVGDVSCIP

-1031 FNRIGRFKN
+1031 FDRIGRFIK
-1040 WVKRNI
+1040 WIKAGMADI
-1046 ADCFKLIRNKLT
+1046 AKLIRFKLT

-1065 SGKNVCR
+1065 SDPRDGGLD
-1072 CISAEHG
+1072 IPG
-1079 DNELELGHDEILA
+1079 DEILA
-1092 DGLIKKGIKE
+1092 DGMIFKDKKSPKDR
-1102 QTQLEVAIGDGMEFT
+1102 LEVTIGDGMEFT
-1117 IHGDMKNSKPKK
+1117 IHGDSKTNIKRAKNAVSKNKT
-1129 SKYLNNAT
+1129 L
-1137 MIGNSINHQDN
+1137 GNSI
-1148 RLEHELNHR
+1148 LEHGNYLGH
-1157 GLSLQDDDTA
+1157 LDDDEI
-1167 SINSYGSH
+1167 SNKSYGSH
-1175 KNRPFKDESHKG
+1175 KHRFKDDSHKG
-1187 SAETMEGEE
+1187 SADVLDEQEE
-1196 KRDVSKEDLGLDE
+1196 KRDASKEELGIDE
-1209 ELDEE
+1209 ELEDEYD
-1214 GECEEGPLDGDIIIH
+1214 CQGPLHEDLIIDVVTEDIII
-1229 AHDEDILD
+1229 D
-1237 EYPADCCPDSYY
+1237 EYSADCFPEKCY
-1249 KKFPILAGDDDSP
+1249 KKFPFLAGDEDSP
-1262 FWQGWGNLRLKT
+1262 FWQGWGSLRYKT

-1291 LMSSLALALEDVHLP
+1291 LLSSLALALEDVHLS
-1306 QRPILQDILYYMD
+1306 QRPVLQDILYYMD

-1327 LEMLIKWLA
+1327 FEMLIKWLA
-1336 LGFKVY
+1336 MGFQKY

-1350 DFVIVMLS
+1350 DFLIVMVS
-1358 LINLAAVWSGADDVP
+1358 LINFVASLVGAGGIQ
-1373 AFRSMR
+1373 AFKTMR

-1389 VSRWEGMK
+1389 MSRMQGMR

-1436 FKCEDLNGTQLS
+1436 YKCVDSNKTVLS
-1448 HEIIPNRNACE
+1448 YEIIPDVNACKA
-1459 SENYTWVNSAMN
+1459 ENYSWDNSPMN
-1471 FDHVGNAYLCLF
+1471 FDHVGKAYLCLF

-1500 SREVDKQPIRE
+1500 SREMYKQPIRE

-1577 LKAIPRPRWRPQ
+1577 MKAIPRPRWRPQ
-1589 AIVFEIVTDK
+1589 GIVFEIVTNK
-1599 KFDII
+1599 KFDMF
-1604 IMLFIGLNMFTMTL
+1604 IMLFIGLNMLTMTM
-1618 DRYDASDTYNAV
+1618 DHYKQKETFTKV
-1630 LDYLNAIF
+1630 LDSLNMIF
-1638 VVIFSSECLLK
+1638 IVIFSTECLMK
-1649 IFALRYH
+1649 VFALRYH
-1656 YFIEPWN
+1656 YFTEPWN
-1663 LFDVVVVILS
+1663 LFDLVVVILS

-1746 MSFFMHVKEKSG
+1746 MSFFMHVKNKSG
-1758 INDVYNFKTFGQSMI
+1758 LDDVYNFKTFGQSMI

-1789 AIINE
+1789 GIINE
-1794 EACDPPDNDK
+1794 EDCKQPDNEI
-1804 GYPGNCGSAT
+1804 GETGNCGNST
-1814 VGITFLLSYLVISFL
+1814 IGIAFLLSYLVISFL

-1868 FDPEGTQY
+1868 FDPDGTQY
-1876 IRYDQLSEF
+1876 IRYDQLSDF

-1905 MDIPICRGDLMY
+1905 MDIPICKGDLMF

-1931 RKGNP
+1931 RKGNA
-1936 IEETGEIG
+1936 IEETAELAEVQG
-1944 EIAARPDTEGYEPVS
+1944 RPNEVGYEPVS

-1973 IQHAWRKHKTRG
+1973 IQNAWRKHKRNR
-1985 EGGATDGDENDG
+1985 GGATDQSGDEGDLDG
-1997 GGDDD
+1997 DGEL
-2002 DNAGGAGI
+2002 
-2010 GGDKAGDEAGS
+2010 EA
-2021 GGANDD
+2021 
-2027 AGGGGGAGGSEHA
+2027 
-2040 DGSAIGDA
+2040 
-2048 IDPEGAAAAV
+2048 
-2058 IESNVN
+2058 
-2064 SSIVDGADSAAAGS
+2064 
-2078 PGGQSSGSAGRQTAV
+2078 RQTAV
-2093 LVESDGFVTKN
+2093 LVERN
-2104 GHKVVIHSRS
+2104 GHKVVIHSRT
-2114 PSITSR
+2114 PSISSR

>member
-1 MTEDSDSI
+1 MSEDSDSI

-14 SLFRPFTRESLV
+14 SLFRPFTRESLAA
-26 QIEQR
+26 IEAR
-31 IAAEHEKQ
+31 IAEEYAKQ
-39 KELERKRAE
+39 KELEKKRAE
-48 GEVIRYDDEDEDEGP
+48 GEVRYDDEDEDEGP
-63 QPDPTL
+63 QPDPMF
-69 EQGVPI
+69 EQGAPI
-75 PVRLQGSFPPE
+75 PVRLHNDFPPE
-86 LASTPL
+86 LSSTPL
-92 EDIDPYYSNIL
+92 EDIDSFYHNQR

-113 IFRFSAS
+113 IFRFSATD
-120 KAMWLL
+120 ALWIL

-167 VESTEVIFTG
+167 IESTEVIFTG

-191 FILCPFTYLRDA
+191 FILQPFTYLRDA

-283 MGVLTQKCVKK
+283 MGVLTQKCIKN
-294 FPLDGSW
+294 FPEDGSW
-301 GNLTDENWA
+301 GNLTAENWERFVS
-310 YHNHNSSNWYTEDG
+310 NDTNWYVDEG
-324 ISYPLC
+324 GNMPLC
-330 GNISGA
+330 GNSSGA
-336 GQCDD
+336 GMCDAG
-341 DYVCLQGFGPN
+341 YTCLQGYGSN

-361 SFGWAFLSAFR
+361 TFGWALLSAFR
-372 LMTQDFW
+372 LMTQDYW
-379 EDLYQ
+379 ENLYQ
-384 LVLRAAGPWHMLF
+384 LVLRSAGPWHMLF

-438 IREAEEAAA
+438 IREAEEAAL
-447 AKAAKLEERA
+447 AKENKLA
-457 NAQAQAAA
+457 AQAAA
-465 DAAAAEEAA
+465 REAAAAAA
-474 LHPEMAKSP
+474 AADQIVKSP
-483 TYSCI
+483 SNFSCH

-494 GGEKGN
+494 GQEKGN
-500 DDNNKEKMS
+500 DDNNKERMS
-509 IRSVEVESE
+509 IRSVE
-518 SVSVIQR
+518 SVSEHRVK
-525 QPAPTTAHQA
+525 PPNNNHSSASN
-535 TKVRKPS
+535 KVRKVS
-542 TYTMRNG
+542 AVSRANGQFTYAYQDNLRKASLSLPGSPFNLRRGSRGSHQFTIRNG
-549 RGRFG
+549 RGRFVG
-554 IPGSDRKPLVLSTY
+554 PPGGDRKPLVLSTY
-568 QDAQQHLPYADDS
+568 LDAQEHLPYADDS
-581 NAVTPMSEENGAIIV
+581 NAVTPMSEENGTIVV
-596 PVYYG
+596 PVYYAS
-601 NLGSRHSSYTSHQSR
+601 LGSRHSSYTSHASR
-616 ISYTSH
+616 LSYTSH

-627 GMAVMG
+627 GIAG
-633 VSTMTKESKLR
+633 AGKPMTKESRLR
-644 NRNTRNQSVGATN
+644 SRSARPPSGN
-657 GGTTCLDT
+657 GHVTDQ
-665 NHKVE
+665 NHKHLYDGDME
-670 HRDYEIGLECT
+670 DPM
-681 DEAGKIKHHDNP
+681 GKVKQQDNP
-693 FIEPVQTQTVVDM
+693 FIEPSQQHAVVDM

-712 NDIIEQAAGRHSR
+712 NDIIEQAAGRQSK
-725 ASDRGVSVY
+725 ASDHG
-734 YFPTED
+734 D
-740 DDEDGPTFKDKALE
+740 DDEEGPALKE
-754 VILKGID
+754 KLVALCIQGINI
-761 VFCVWDCCWVWLKF
+761 FCVWDCCWAWLKF
-775 QEWVSLIVF
+775 QEIVALVVF

-790 FITLCIVVNTM
+790 FITLCIVVNTL
-801 FMAMDHHDMNKEM
+801 FMALDHHDMDRDM
-814 ERVLKSGNYFF
+814 EKVLKTGNYFF
-825 TATFAIEATMKLM
+825 TTTFGIEATAKLI

-898 SIMGRTMGA
+898 SIMGRTVGA

-929 FGKNYHDHKD
+929 FGKNYTDNVD

-976 MYVGDVSCIP
+976 MLVGDVSCIP

-1013 SSLSAPTADND
+1013 SNLSAPTADND

-1031 FNRIGRFKN
+1031 IDRIARFIQ
-1040 WVKRNI
+1040 WVKRNLFNL
-1046 ADCFKLIRNKLT
+1046 FKMMRAKFT
-1058 NQISDQP
+1058 NQISDQAPGEGP
-1065 SGKNVCR
+1065 SNSWKEDGIDR
-1072 CISAEHG
+1072 DG
-1079 DNELELGHDEILA
+1079 DLDLA
-1092 DGLIKKGIKE
+1092 DGELDGYRDKKNAKDLNN
-1102 QTQLEVAIGDGMEFT
+1102 QLEVAIGDGMEFT
-1117 IHGDMKNSKPKK
+1117 IHGDLKNKLKK
-1129 SKYLNNAT
+1129 GKLCMNNTKA
-1137 MIGNSINHQDN
+1137 IGNSINHHDN
-1148 RLEHELNHR
+1148 RMEHEYMNHHEE
-1157 GLSLQDDDTA
+1157 DTI
-1167 SINSYGSH
+1167 SHKSYGSH

-1187 SAETMEGEE
+1187 SVDSLDGEE
-1196 KRDVSKEDLGLDE
+1196 KKDASKEDLDQEGSLLDLEEEGEEGEEELNGELIIQTDE
-1209 ELDEE
+1209 ELIEAD
-1214 GECEEGPLDGDIIIH
+1214 
-1229 AHDEDILD
+1229 
-1237 EYPADCCPDSYY
+1237 YPADCCPDNCY
-1249 KKFPILAGDDDSP
+1249 KKFPFLAGDDDAP
-1262 FWQGWGNLRLKT
+1262 FWQGWANLRLKT

-1291 LMSSLALALEDVHLP
+1291 LLSSLALALEDVHLSS
-1306 QRPILQDILYYMD
+1306 RPILQDILYYMD

-1336 LGFKVY
+1336 LGFKKY

-1350 DFVIVMLS
+1350 DFIIVMVS
-1358 LINLAAVWSGADDVP
+1358 LINFVASLCGAGGIQ
-1373 AFRSMR
+1373 AFKTMR

-1389 VSRWEGMK
+1389 MSRMQGMR

-1436 FKCEDLNGTQLS
+1436 FKCVDANKTTLS
-1448 HEIIPNRNACE
+1448 HEIIPDRNACIA
-1459 SENYTWVNSAMN
+1459 ENYTWENSPMN
-1471 FDHVGNAYLCLF
+1471 FDHVGKAYLCLF

-1500 SREVDKQPIRE
+1500 SRDVNKQPIRE

-1599 KFDII
+1599 KFDMI
-1604 IMLFIGLNMFTMTL
+1604 IMLFIGLNMLTMTL
-1618 DRYDASDTYNAV
+1618 DHYQQSKTFSDV
-1630 LDYLNAIF
+1630 LDYLNMIF
-1638 VVIFSSECLLK
+1638 IVIFTSECLMK

-1656 YFIEPWN
+1656 YFKEPWN
-1663 LFDVVVVILS
+1663 LFDFVVVILS

-1746 MSFFMHVKEKSG
+1746 MSFFMHVKDKSG
-1758 INDVYNFKTFGQSMI
+1758 LDDVYNFKTFTQSMI

-1789 AIINE
+1789 GIINE
-1794 EACDPPDNDK
+1794 EDCQEPNNEI
-1804 GYPGNCGSAT
+1804 GYPGNCGSST
-1814 VGITFLLSYLVISFL
+1814 IGIAYLLSYLVISFL

-1868 FDPEGTQY
+1868 FDPDGTQY

-1900 YKIIS
+1900 YKIVS
-1905 MDIPICRGDLMY
+1905 MDIPICKGDLMF

-1936 IEETGEIG
+1936 IEETAELGEVQ
-1944 EIAARPDTEGYEPVS
+1944 ARPDEAGYEPVS

-1973 IQHAWRKHKTRG
+1973 IQNAWRKHKKQRL
-1985 EGGATDGDENDG
+1985 GGPSEESDDPDTD
-1997 GGDDD
+1997 
-2002 DNAGGAGI
+2002 
-2010 GGDKAGDEAGS
+2010 
-2021 GGANDD
+2021 
-2027 AGGGGGAGGSEHA
+2027 
-2040 DGSAIGDA
+2040 
-2048 IDPEGAAAAV
+2048 PR
-2058 IESNVN
+2058 
-2064 SSIVDGADSAAAGS
+2064 
-2078 PGGQSSGSAGRQTAV
+2078 GRQTAV

-2104 GHKVVIHSRS
+2104 GHRVVIHSRS
-2114 PSITSR
+2114 PSVTSR

>member
-1 MTEDSDSI
+1 MSEDSDSV

-14 SLFRPFTRESLV
+14 SLFRPFTRESLAA
-26 QIEQR
+26 IEAR
-31 IAAEHEKQ
+31 IAEEHAKQ
-39 KELERKRAE
+39 KELEKKRAE
-48 GEVIRYDDEDEDEGP
+48 GEIRYDDEDEDEGP
-63 QPDPTL
+63 QPDPML
-69 EQGVPI
+69 EQGAPI
-75 PVRLQGSFPPE
+75 PVRLHNEFPPE

-92 EDIDPYYSNIL
+92 EDIDSFYHNQR
-103 TFVVVSKGKD
+103 TFVVISKGKD
-113 IFRFSAS
+113 IFRFSATD
-120 KAMWLL
+120 AMWIL

-167 VESTEVIFTG
+167 IESTEVIFTG

-191 FILCPFTYLRDA
+191 FILQPFTYLRDA

-283 MGVLTQKCVKK
+283 MGVLTQKCIKN
-294 FPLDGSW
+294 FPEDGSW
-301 GNLTDENWA
+301 GNLTDENWERFVS
-310 YHNHNSSNWYTEDG
+310 NETNWYVDEAKNM
-324 ISYPLC
+324 PLC
-330 GNISGA
+330 GNSSGA
-336 GQCDD
+336 GQCLPG
-341 DYVCLQGFGPN
+341 YTCLQGYGDN

-361 SFGWAFLSAFR
+361 TFGWALLSAFR
-372 LMTQDFW
+372 LMTQDYW
-379 EDLYQ
+379 ENLYQ
-384 LVLRAAGPWHMLF
+384 LVLRSAGPWHMLF

-438 IREAEEAAA
+438 IREAEEAAL
-447 AKAAKLEERA
+447 AKENKLA
-457 NAQAQAAA
+457 AQAAA
-465 DAAAAEEAA
+465 REAAAVASAANAAEQIV
-474 LHPEMAKSP
+474 KSP
-483 TYSCI
+483 SDFSCH

-494 GGEKGN
+494 GQERGN
-500 DDNNKEKMS
+500 DDNNKERMS
-509 IRSVEVESE
+509 IRSIE
-518 SVSVIQR
+518 SVSEQR
-525 QPAPTTAHQA
+525 VKQINNHTTT
-535 TKVRKPS
+535 TKVRKVSAASLSLPGS
-542 TYTMRNG
+542 PFNLRRSSRGSHQFTIRNG
-549 RGRFG
+549 RGRFVAP
-554 IPGSDRKPLVLSTY
+554 PGGDRKPLVLSTY
-568 QDAQQHLPYADDS
+568 LDAQEHLPYADDS
-581 NAVTPMSEENGAIIV
+581 NAVTPMSEENGTIV
-596 PVYYG
+596 VSGYYA
-601 NLGSRHSSYTSHQSR
+601 NLGSRHSSYTSHASR
-616 ISYTSH
+616 FSYTSH
-622 GDLLG
+622 GDLIG
-627 GMAVMG
+627 GIANAG
-633 VSTMTKESKLR
+633 KPMTKESQLR
-644 NRNTRNQSVGATN
+644 IRSVRPPSVNGHFTDSNQKY
-657 GGTTCLDT
+657 
-665 NHKVE
+665 H
-670 HRDYEIGLECT
+670 YEGDLE
-681 DEAGKIKHHDNP
+681 DPMGKAKQQDNP
-693 FIEPVQTQTVVDM
+693 FIEPSQQHAVVDM

-712 NDIIEQAAGRHSR
+712 NDIIEQAAGRQSR
-725 ASDRGVSVY
+725 TPEQG
-734 YFPTED
+734 D
-740 DDEDGPTFKDKALE
+740 DDEEGPRFKEKALAAM
-754 VILKGID
+754 LRCID
-761 VFCVWDCCWVWLKF
+761 IFCVWDCCWLWLEIQKY
-775 QEWVSLIVF
+775 VSLVVF

-790 FITLCIVVNTM
+790 FITICIVVNTL
-801 FMAMDHHDMNKEM
+801 FMALDHHDMDKDM
-814 ERVLKSGNYFF
+814 DKVLKTGNYFF
-825 TATFAIEATMKLM
+825 TATFGIEAGMKLI

-898 SIMGRTMGA
+898 SIMGRTVGA

-929 FGKNYHDHKD
+929 FGKNYTDNVD
-939 RFPDGD
+939 RFPDGE

-976 MYVGDVSCIP
+976 MLVGDVSCIP

-1013 SSLSAPTADND
+1013 SNLSAPTADND
-1024 TNKIAEA
+1024 TNKITEA
-1031 FNRIGRFKN
+1031 INRISRFVN
-1040 WVKRNI
+1040 WIKRNVLYL
-1046 ADCFKLIRNKLT
+1046 AKLMRAKFT
-1058 NQISDQP
+1058 NQISDQAP
-1065 SGKNVCR
+1065 DGIDR
-1072 CISAEHG
+1072 DG
-1079 DNELELGHDEILA
+1079 DLDLA
-1092 DGLIKKGIKE
+1092 DGELDAYRDKKSAKE
-1102 QTQLEVAIGDGMEFT
+1102 LNQLEVAIGDGMEFT
-1117 IHGDMKNSKPKK
+1117 IHDLKNKLKKGKLCMNNSKI
-1129 SKYLNNAT
+1129 
-1137 MIGNSINHQDN
+1137 IGNSIHYRMDHDYINQN
-1148 RLEHELNHR
+1148 E
-1157 GLSLQDDDTA
+1157 DDTI
-1167 SINSYGSH
+1167 SNKSYGSH
-1175 KNRPFKDESHKG
+1175 KNRVFKDESHKG
-1187 SAETMEGEE
+1187 SMDSLDGEE
-1196 KRDVSKEDLGLDE
+1196 KKDASKEDLEQE
-1209 ELDEE
+1209 EDLEEGAEEEE
-1214 GECEEGPLDGDIIIH
+1214 GELGDAIIQ
-1229 AHDEDILD
+1229 AEDD
-1237 EYPADCCPDSYY
+1237 YPADCCPENCY
-1249 KKFPILAGDDDSP
+1249 KKFPFLAGDDDAP
-1262 FWQGWGNLRLKT
+1262 FWQGWANLRLKT

-1284 TAVITMI
+1284 TAVILMI
-1291 LMSSLALALEDVHLP
+1291 LLSSMALALEDVHLSA
-1306 QRPILQDILYYMD
+1306 RPILQDILYYMD

-1336 LGFKVY
+1336 LGFKKY

-1350 DFVIVMLS
+1350 DFIIVMVS
-1358 LINLAAVWSGADDVP
+1358 LINFVASLCGAGGIQ
-1373 AFRSMR
+1373 AFKTMR

-1389 VSRWEGMK
+1389 MSRMQGMR

-1436 FKCEDLNGTQLS
+1436 FKCVDANKTTLS
-1448 HEIIPNRNACE
+1448 FEIIPDRNACIA
-1459 SENYTWVNSAMN
+1459 ENYTWENSPMN
-1471 FDHVGNAYLCLF
+1471 FDHVGKAYLCLF

-1500 SREVDKQPIRE
+1500 SRELNKQPIRE
-1511 TNIYMYLYF
+1511 TNIYMYFYF

-1599 KFDII
+1599 KFDMI
-1604 IMLFIGLNMFTMTL
+1604 IMLFIGLNMVTMTL
-1618 DRYDASDTYNAV
+1618 DHYQQTQTFSDV
-1630 LDYLNAIF
+1630 LDYLNMIF
-1638 VVIFSSECLLK
+1638 IVIFTSECLMK

-1656 YFIEPWN
+1656 YFKEPWN
-1663 LFDVVVVILS
+1663 LFDFVVVILS

-1746 MSFFMHVKEKSG
+1746 MSFFMHVKDKSG
-1758 INDVYNFKTFGQSMI
+1758 LDDVYNFKTFGQSMI

-1789 AIINE
+1789 GIINE
-1794 EACDPPDNDK
+1794 EDCQEPNNEI
-1804 GYPGNCGSAT
+1804 GYPGNCGSST
-1814 VGITFLLSYLVISFL
+1814 IGIAYLLSYLVISFL

-1868 FDPEGTQY
+1868 FDPDGTQY
-1876 IRYDQLSEF
+1876 IRYDQLSDF

-1900 YKIIS
+1900 YKIVS
-1905 MDIPICRGDLMY
+1905 MDIPICKGDLMF

-1936 IEETGEIG
+1936 IEETGDIDVQ
-1944 EIAARPDTEGYEPVS
+1944 ARPDEAGYEPVS

-1973 IQHAWRKHKTRG
+1973 IQNAWRKHKQQRL
-1985 EGGATDGDENDG
+1985 GGPSE
-1997 GGDDD
+1997 
-2002 DNAGGAGI
+2002 
-2010 GGDKAGDEAGS
+2010 ES
-2021 GGANDD
+2021 DD
-2027 AGGGGGAGGSEHA
+2027 A
-2040 DGSAIGDA
+2040 DM
-2048 IDPEGAAAAV
+2048 DPRV
-2058 IESNVN
+2058 
-2064 SSIVDGADSAAAGS
+2064 
-2078 PGGQSSGSAGRQTAV
+2078 RQTAV

-2104 GHKVVIHSRS
+2104 GHRVVIHSRS
-2114 PSITSR
+2114 PSVTSR

>member
-1 MTEDSDSI
+1 MSEDSNSV

-14 SLFRPFTRESLV
+14 SLFRPFTRESLAA
-26 QIEQR
+26 IETR
-31 IAAEHEKQ
+31 IAEEHAKQ
-39 KELERKRAE
+39 KELEKKRAE
-48 GEVIRYDDEDEDEGP
+48 GEVRSILYFDTPRYGRKKKKKEVRYDDEDEDEGP
-63 QPDPTL
+63 QPDPMF
-69 EQGVPI
+69 EQGAPI
-75 PVRLQGSFPPE
+75 PVRMHNEFPPE

-92 EDIDPYYSNIL
+92 EDIDSFYHNQR
-103 TFVVVSKGKD
+103 TFVVISKGKD
-113 IFRFSAS
+113 IFRFSATD
-120 KAMWLL
+120 AMWIL

-135 AIYILVHPLFSL
+135 AIYILVHPLFSV

-156 CILMIMPTTPT
+156 CVLMIMPTTPT
-167 VESTEVIFTG
+167 IESTEVIFTG

-191 FILCPFTYLRDA
+191 FILQPFTYLRDA

-283 MGVLTQKCVKK
+283 MGVLTQKCIKN
-294 FPLDGSW
+294 FPEDGSW
-301 GNLTDENWA
+301 GNLTDENWVRFVS
-310 YHNHNSSNWYTEDG
+310 NETNWYVDEG
-324 ISYPLC
+324 GNMPLC
-330 GNISGA
+330 GNSSGA
-336 GQCDD
+336 GQCEPG
-341 DYVCLQGFGPN
+341 YTCLQGFGPN

-361 SFGWAFLSAFR
+361 TFGWALLSAFR
-372 LMTQDFW
+372 LMTQDYW
-379 EDLYQ
+379 ENLYQ
-384 LVLRAAGPWHMLF
+384 LVLRSAGPWHMLF

-438 IREAEEAAA
+438 IREAEEAAL
-447 AKAAKLEERA
+447 AKENKLA
-457 NAQAQAAA
+457 AQAAA
-465 DAAAAEEAA
+465 KEAAAAAA
-474 LHPEMAKSP
+474 AVAAEQIAKSP
-483 TYSCI
+483 SDFSCQ

-494 GGEKGN
+494 GQEKGN
-500 DDNNKEKMS
+500 DDNNKERMS
-509 IRSVEVESE
+509 IRSIE
-518 SVSVIQR
+518 SVSEHRVK
-525 QPAPTTAHQA
+525 ASNNNHTTTTTTTT
-535 TKVRKPS
+535 TKVRKVSAASLSLPGS
-542 TYTMRNG
+542 PFNLRRGSRGSHQFTIRNG
-549 RGRFG
+549 RGRFVG
-554 IPGSDRKPLVLSTY
+554 PPGGDRKPLVLSTY
-568 QDAQQHLPYADDS
+568 LDAQEHLPYADDS
-581 NAVTPMSEENGAIIV
+581 NAVTPMSEENGTIVV
-596 PVYYG
+596 PVYYTS
-601 NLGSRHSSYTSHQSR
+601 LGSRHSSYTSHASR
-616 ISYTSH
+616 LSYTSH

-627 GMAVMG
+627 GIASAG
-633 VSTMTKESKLR
+633 KPMTKESKLR
-644 NRNTRNQSVGATN
+644 SRSARPPSVNDHVADSNQ
-657 GGTTCLDT
+657 
-665 NHKVE
+665 
-670 HRDYEIGLECT
+670 
-681 DEAGKIKHHDNP
+681 KHHFVSMNFKFDCKDAFAVSKDGDAEDPMGKTKQQDNP
-693 FIEPVQTQTVVDM
+693 FIEPSQQHAVVDM

-712 NDIIEQAAGRHSR
+712 NDIIEQAAGRQSR
-725 ASDRGVSVY
+725 TSDHG
-734 YFPTED
+734 ED
-740 DDEDGPTFKDKALE
+740 DDEEGPTFKEKL
-754 VILKGID
+754 LTLCLRCID
-761 VFCVWDCCWVWLKF
+761 IFCVWDCCWAWLKF
-775 QEWVSLIVF
+775 QEFVALVVF

-790 FITLCIVVNTM
+790 FITLCIVVNTL
-801 FMAMDHHDMNKEM
+801 FMALDHHEMDKDM

-825 TATFAIEATMKLM
+825 TATFGIEATMKLI

-898 SIMGRTMGA
+898 SIMGRTVGA

-929 FGKNYHDHKD
+929 FGKNYTDSVD
-939 RFPDGD
+939 LFPDGV

-976 MYVGDVSCIP
+976 MLVGDVSCIP

-1013 SSLSAPTADND
+1013 SNLSAPTADND

-1031 FNRIGRFKN
+1031 IDRIARFIK
-1040 WVKRNI
+1040 WVKRNLLYL
-1046 ADCFKLIRNKLT
+1046 AKLMRAKFT
-1058 NQISDQP
+1058 NQISDQAPGEGP
-1065 SGKNVCR
+1065 SNSWK
-1072 CISAEHG
+1072 E
-1079 DNELELGHDEILA
+1079 DLA
-1092 DGLIKKGIKE
+1092 DGELDAYRDKKSAKDLSN
-1102 QTQLEVAIGDGMEFT
+1102 QLEVAIGDGMEFT
-1117 IHGDMKNSKPKK
+1117 IHGDLKNKLKK
-1129 SKYLNNAT
+1129 GKLCMNNTKA
-1137 MIGNSINHQDN
+1137 IVNSINHRDN
-1148 RLEHELNHR
+1148 RIEHEYINHHEE
-1157 GLSLQDDDTA
+1157 DTI
-1167 SINSYGSH
+1167 SNKSYGSH

-1187 SAETMEGEE
+1187 STDSLNEEE
-1196 KRDVSKEDLGLDE
+1196 KKDASKEDFEAEDLED
-1209 ELDEE
+1209 
-1214 GECEEGPLDGDIIIH
+1214 ECEEGERDLGGEIIQ
-1229 AHDEDILD
+1229 ADEDIIED
-1237 EYPADCCPDSYY
+1237 SPADCCPDNCY
-1249 KKFPILAGDDDSP
+1249 KKFPFLAGDDDAP
-1262 FWQGWGNLRLKT
+1262 FWQGWANLRLKT

-1291 LMSSLALALEDVHLP
+1291 LLSSLALALEDVHLQ

-1327 LEMLIKWLA
+1327 IEMLIKWLA
-1336 LGFKVY
+1336 LGFKKY

-1350 DFVIVMLS
+1350 DFIIVMVS
-1358 LINLAAVWSGADDVP
+1358 LINFVASLCGAGGIQ
-1373 AFRSMR
+1373 AFKTMR

-1389 VSRWEGMK
+1389 MSRMQGMR

-1436 FKCEDLNGTQLS
+1436 YKCVDANKTTLS
-1448 HEIIPNRNACE
+1448 HEIIPDRNACIA
-1459 SENYTWVNSAMN
+1459 ENYTWENSPMN
-1471 FDHVGNAYLCLF
+1471 FDHVGKAYLCLF

-1500 SREVDKQPIRE
+1500 SRELHKQPIRE

-1599 KFDII
+1599 KFDMI
-1604 IMLFIGLNMFTMTL
+1604 IMLFIGMNMLTMTL
-1618 DRYDASDTYNAV
+1618 DHYQQSDTFSNV
-1630 LDYLNAIF
+1630 LDYLNMFFI
-1638 VVIFSSECLLK
+1638 VIFTSECLMK

-1656 YFIEPWN
+1656 YFKEPWN
-1663 LFDVVVVILS
+1663 LFDFVVVILS

-1746 MSFFMHVKEKSG
+1746 MSFFMHVKDKSG
-1758 INDVYNFKTFGQSMI
+1758 LDDVYNFKTFGQSMI

-1789 AIINE
+1789 GIINE
-1794 EACDPPDNDK
+1794 EDCQEPNNEI
-1804 GYPGNCGSAT
+1804 GYPGNCGSST
-1814 VGITFLLSYLVISFL
+1814 IGIAYLLSYLVISFL

-1868 FDPEGTQY
+1868 FDPDGTQY
-1876 IRYDQLSEF
+1876 IRYDQLSDF

-1900 YKIIS
+1900 YKIVS
-1905 MDIPICRGDLMY
+1905 MDIPICKGDLMF

-1936 IEETGEIG
+1936 IEETTELGEVQTRPG
-1944 EIAARPDTEGYEPVS
+1944 EVGYEPVS

-1973 IQHAWRKHKTRG
+1973 IQNAWRKHKQQRL
-1985 EGGATDGDENDG
+1985 GGPSEESDDPDTD
-1997 GGDDD
+1997 
-2002 DNAGGAGI
+2002 
-2010 GGDKAGDEAGS
+2010 
-2021 GGANDD
+2021 
-2027 AGGGGGAGGSEHA
+2027 
-2040 DGSAIGDA
+2040 
-2048 IDPEGAAAAV
+2048 PRV
-2058 IESNVN
+2058 
-2064 SSIVDGADSAAAGS
+2064 
-2078 PGGQSSGSAGRQTAV
+2078 RQTAV

-2104 GHKVVIHSRS
+2104 GHRVVIHSRS
-2114 PSITSR
+2114 PSVTSR